1 MNLKKVWKPL
11 LFSAIVLGT
20 VASTTTKTVHAVPYP
35 EKIHKLPVGSKIKL
49 KDYGLSEM
57 PTDIKW
63 GPNTRIVVEKGSQI
77 GTVDQLYTGA
87 GYWGRIN
94 QPPNGTPL
102 YSVNKGDTYRITNI
116 GTLKDGTKI
125 DLLLTIDLSSNNNTG
140 GLHGIAFAN
149 GDTVG
154 GGTKQFDGTITHLVT
169 SSNFVREYVNYVKA
183 GTNEKIEA
191 NTFTL
196 WNDIDVRQGINELQ
210 STNGAFLFPQSDLD
224 VDGMVVYAPW
234 DDDVDGNTSFRGA
247 YMGLGRGSGFVLEYA
262 YPYGGGKNSSGVY
275 LPNAMGFRYD
285 LLGRLNNPPITIE
298 KDPPAPNAPVKTV
311 TDGGR
316 DVNGQTTKPDKHW
329 VFDVAQELP
338 AMPDKDVHYSSWE
351 LVDEI
356 PRTADILGVKM
367 IDEQGNDV
375 ASKFNISVSGQKVT
389 ATAKSSSLAD
399 PNFYQHTY
407 HMKIDTIVNIN
418 DQNKTAS
425 QLRTD
430 NVAKSTIDGHKK
442 DSNHV
447 IVTPD
452 FTDPKIKK
460 SVAKEGEN
468 WVNDE
473 KLDYHH
479 QTYNYKI
486 DFTLSDHA
494 DYTSIVVTD
503 HLEDIQTFSGAK
515 VLNAQGED
523 VTAEWEFTGFPKEGA
538 NKDGAMATA
547 DITVKAKN
555 PAKYTRIGGTYS
567 ILLTDVT
574 LKGAGAYDEAFYVK
588 NGKEVVPNRAK
599 LDWLDKTPDPNEPN
613 HLDSNQTTVTPPN
626 PVDVKI
632 HKEVSVDNRRTYG
645 EHKHLPS
652 HDAKYHWKTTFNLSK
667 LMNYDELIL
676 TDHFADVQAPNLD
689 IAKMV
694 RIDQAGKDITH
705 KFDINTTAK
714 ENVTEIVAKCKP
726 EFVNDFDDIRND
738 TETELHM
745 TIDDVSLKGVSAISE
760 KKYIKEGIETIP
772 NTAQIVVNPLIKEGF
787 HQDNLFYQNKTSNE
801 AKVDIEKPTKIDV
814 HKKVTV
820 DGGKNWVDVANLP
833 NHDGNYTWKTEFT
846 LPKYN
851 NFEQLVLTDHF
862 ADVQFPNLN
871 IEKMI
876 SIMQNGVDIAN
887 KFNFSTRTNGN
898 NVDVIAT
905 VKPEHANDFD
915 DITEDRFAKLE
926 MIIKDVNLKHV
937 KPETEKKYISNGQE
951 TIPNQSTI
959 SVNPHLDFEQ
969 FKQSKDSNI
978 AKVNIQR
985 PTDGSIHKQVSIDK
999 GKKWVDVAD
1008 LPNHDGEFT
1017 WKTEFTLPK
1026 FNNFEQFVLTER
1038 FADVQMPN
1046 LDMDKMFSI
1055 TQNEEDI
1062 THKFNVTKVEDT
1074 AKHTVNIIATVK
1086 QEFVDDFD
1094 DIREDKYAKVYM
1106 TIKDIHLKHVKA
1118 ETEKPFIHEGIETIP
1133 NQTNMTINPHLD
1145 FEQFKR
1151 NKDSNISKVNIKK
1164 PTAVKIH
1171 KQVSIDGGKTWGE
1184 IKDLPNHDGNY
1195 TWKTDFQLPKFNNF
1209 EQLILTDHFADV
1221 QFPNLDISKMVS
1233 VLQNGRDITSKF
1245 SFSTKVNGDN
1255 VDVIATL
1262 NPELADEFDDI
1273 QTDEEAHL
1281 EMIIKDVN
1289 LKKVKAKTEEK
1300 YINERDIE
1308 VIPNQTNIKVNPHL
1322 SFDQF
1327 KQNKDS
1333 NISKVNIKKPTELK
1347 IHKQVSIDG
1356 GKTWGDVKDLPNHD
1370 GNYTWKTDFQLPKFN
1385 NFEQLILTDHFA
1397 DVQFPNLNIEK
1408 MVTILQ
1414 NGRDI
1419 TAKFNFSTRA
1429 NGNNVDVIATLKPE
1443 LADEFDDIQ
1452 TDAEAHLEMIIRD
1465 VNLKK
1470 VKAKTEEKYINAQNV
1485 EVIPNQTNASVNPHL
1500 DFNQFKQNEDSN
1512 ISKVNIIKPTAP
1524 TVGNPND
1531 KTDKG
1536 KQVSIDGG
1544 KTWGDFKDLPK
1555 HDTVYDWKSTFSPSK
1570 YFNFDGAGSL
1580 TLMDTFENL
1589 QSIGGVKASTMTD
1602 EQLAGLVSK
1611 NIIELKDKSGKVVS
1625 DKFNWTIEKSSN
1637 KIQSIIKASVKAEN
1651 ADDFDD
1657 LGGVNKGDLQLLTLY
1672 IHQAT
1677 VRGATG
1683 HEEINYLGKDNR
1695 IEIPNK
1701 SGLNEDSGI
1710 KHFTG
1715 KIETNTPKVRLP
1727 MVEPAI
1733 EKYVEA
1739 DGDDSGQN
1747 HAIDQN
1753 AEQNMIMDKALERA
1767 QRVLE
1772 EVQKLSNIPEDV
1784 QKAMDKLVETVA
1796 EVSSTADDITKATEK
1811 LEERVNKALEKKNDK
1826 SEPVTLAE
1834 AQEFA
1839 QDVLKQ
1845 VESLP
1850 VPYSSD
1856 VEKAKKALVDA
1867 LAESTENKKEEVV
1880 AQNIQQLAEY
1890 LKKIVEKE
1898 KAKQPTEDTTTSTSV
1913 EGHSTSTRHQ

>member
-1 MNLKKVWKPL
+1 MMKFKKFIKPL
-11 LFSAIVLGT
+11 LFSSLILGT
-20 VASTTTKTVHAVPYP
+20 ISCANFSSNKVDALSDTSMWKKVTRKQKFKLDELGLTQYP
-35 EKIHKLPVGSKIKL
+35 IPINWNSDSKLIVERGRDLGETNYDYWYGQNRPPQGTHDYSIDVG
-49 KDYGLSEM
+49 D
-57 PTDIKW
+57 
-63 GPNTRIVVEKGSQI
+63 R
-77 GTVDQLYTGA
+77 
-87 GYWGRIN
+87 
-94 QPPNGTPL
+94 
-102 YSVNKGDTYRITNI
+102 YRITNA
-116 GTLKDGTKI
+116 GTTKDGTKLDVI
-125 DLLLTIDLSSNNNTG
+125 IEILDRKLNSNGVTPS
-140 GLHGIAFAN
+140 ITFAN
-149 GDTVG
+149 SDLVG
-154 GGTKQFDGTITHLVT
+154 NGNDLFKGAIVQLVAGC
-169 SSNFVREYVNYVKA
+169 NWVDQQIKFVKS
-183 GTNEKIEA
+183 GTNELKEIA
-191 NTFTL
+191 TYAVWT
-196 WNDIDVRQGINELQ
+196 DIDVWQGIDEKQ
-210 STNGAFLFPQSDLD
+210 SNKGAFYFDASDLKTFGTD
-224 VDGMVVYAPW
+224 VYANW
-234 DDDVDGNTSFRGA
+234 GEDIDGKSTLKGSYVGIGEQSQFFLRFQAPYRHADNVGRITSFGDGYRLDV
-247 YMGLGRGSGFVLEYA
+247 LGR
-262 YPYGGGKNSSGVY
+262 PT
-275 LPNAMGFRYD
+275 
-285 LLGRLNNPPITIE
+285 NPPVEIV

-425 QLRTD
+425 QLHTD

-523 VTAEWEFTGFPKEGA
+523 VTEEWEFAGFPKAGA

-632 HKEVSVDNRRTYG
+632 HKEVSVDDRRTYG

-760 KKYIKEGIETIP
+760 KKYIKDGVETIP

-787 HQDNLFYQNKTSNE
+787 HQDNFFYQNKTSNE
-801 AKVDIEKPTKIDV
+801 AKVDIEKPTKIDL

-820 DGGKNWVDVANLP
+820 DGGKNWVDVANLS

-985 PTDGSIHKQVSIDK
+985 PTDGSVHKQVSIDK

-1017 WKTEFTLPK
+1017 WKTEFILPK

-1164 PTAVKIH
+1164 PTPVKIH
-1171 KQVSIDGGKTWGE
+1171 KQVSVDGGKTWGE

-1327 KQNKDS
+1327 KQAKDS
-1333 NISKVNIKKPTELK
+1333 NISKVNIIRPTDPTVGNPK
-1347 IHKQVSIDG
+1347 DKNDRRKQVSIDG
-1356 GKTWGDVKDLPNHD
+1356 GKTW
-1370 GNYTWKTDFQLPKFN
+1370 
-1385 NFEQLILTDHFA
+1385 
-1397 DVQFPNLNIEK
+1397 
-1408 MVTILQ
+1408 
-1414 NGRDI
+1414 
-1419 TAKFNFSTRA
+1419 S
-1429 NGNNVDVIATLKPE
+1429 
-1443 LADEFDDIQ
+1443 
-1452 TDAEAHLEMIIRD
+1452 
-1465 VNLKK
+1465 
-1470 VKAKTEEKYINAQNV
+1470 
-1485 EVIPNQTNASVNPHL
+1485 
-1500 DFNQFKQNEDSN
+1500 
-1512 ISKVNIIKPTAP
+1512 
-1524 TVGNPND
+1524 
-1531 KTDKG
+1531 
-1536 KQVSIDGG
+1536 
-1544 KTWGDFKDLPK
+1544 DFKDLAK
-1555 HDTVYDWKSTFSPSK
+1555 HDSLYDWKSTFNPSK
-1570 YFNFDGAGSL
+1570 YFNFDGRGSL
-1580 TLMDTFENL
+1580 TLTDTFEHL
-1589 QSIGGVKASTMTD
+1589 QTIGEVKVATMTN
-1602 EQLAGLVSK
+1602 EQLNDLVDKDLVEIQDRAG
-1611 NIIELKDKSGKVVS
+1611 NRIS
-1625 DKFNWTIEKSSN
+1625 DKFTFTVEPFN
-1637 KIQSIIKASVKAEN
+1637 KLAVTIKASVKAEF
-1651 ADDFDD
+1651 ADEFDD
-1657 LGGVNKGDLQLLTLY
+1657 LGGVNQGDLQTIVLY
-1672 IHQAT
+1672 IRQAT

-1683 HEEINYLGKDNR
+1683 HEEIHYLDADNR
-1695 IEIPNK
+1695 VYIPNVAGIK
-1701 SGLNEDSGI
+1701 EDSGI

-1715 KIETNTPKVRLP
+1715 KVKTNVAKVRLP

-1753 AEQNMIMDKALERA
+1753 AEQNMMMDKALERA

-1772 EVQKLSNIPEDV
+1772 EVQKLSNISEDV

-1826 SEPVTLAE
+1826 SEPVTLTE

-1850 VPYSSD
+1850 VPYSTD
-1856 VEKAKKALVDA
+1856 VEKAKKSLVDA

-1898 KAKQPTEDTTTSTSV
+1898 KAKQPTEETTTSTSF
-1913 EGHSTSTRHQ
+1913 EGHSTSTRDR

>member
-1 MNLKKVWKPL
+1 MNFKKVWKPL
-11 LFSAIVLGT
+11 LFSAVVLGT
-20 VASTTTKTVHAVPYP
+20 VASSTAKTVHAVPYP
-35 EKIHKLPVGSKIKL
+35 EKIHNVPVGTKISL
-49 KDYGLSEM
+49 NDYGITEY
-57 PTDIKW
+57 PTTFKW
-63 GPNTRIVVEKGSQI
+63 GPNTRLVVEKGSQI

-116 GTLKDGTKI
+116 ATLKDGTSI
-125 DLLLTIDLSSNNNTG
+125 DLLLTIDVSGNNNTG
-140 GLHGIAFAN
+140 GLHGIAFVN
-149 GDTVG
+149 GNQVG
-154 GGTKQFDGTITHLVT
+154 GGSKKLEGTITHLVT
-169 SSNFVREYVNYVKA
+169 SSNFVREYVNFVKS
-183 GTNEKIEA
+183 GTNEKVEA
-191 NTFTL
+191 TTFAY
-196 WNDIDVRQGINELQ
+196 WNDIDVRQGINEHQ
-210 STNGAFLFPQSDLD
+210 STEAAFIFPNSDLD
-224 VDGMVVYAPW
+224 RDGMVIYAPW
-234 DDDVDGNTSFRGA
+234 DDDVDGNTTVRGS

-262 YPYGGGKNSSGVY
+262 YPYTGGKNSSGVY

-285 LLGRLNNPPITIE
+285 LLGKINNPPITIR

-351 LVDEI
+351 LIDEI

-523 VTAEWEFTGFPKEGA
+523 VTAEWEITGFPKEGA

-632 HKEVSVDNRRTYG
+632 YKEVSVDNRRTYG

-926 MIIKDVNLKHV
+926 MIIQDVNLKHV

-985 PTDGSIHKQVSIDK
+985 PTDGSVHKQVSIDK

-1017 WKTEFTLPK
+1017 WKTEFILPK

-1164 PTAVKIH
+1164 PTPVKIH
-1171 KQVSIDGGKTWGE
+1171 KQVSIDGGKSWGE

-1327 KQNKDS
+1327 KQVKDS
-1333 NISKVNIKKPTELK
+1333 NISKVNIIRPT
-1347 IHKQVSIDG
+1347 D
-1356 GKTWGDVKDLPNHD
+1356 
-1370 GNYTWKTDFQLPKFN
+1370 
-1385 NFEQLILTDHFA
+1385 
-1397 DVQFPNLNIEK
+1397 
-1408 MVTILQ
+1408 
-1414 NGRDI
+1414 
-1419 TAKFNFSTRA
+1419 
-1429 NGNNVDVIATLKPE
+1429 
-1443 LADEFDDIQ
+1443 
-1452 TDAEAHLEMIIRD
+1452 
-1465 VNLKK
+1465 
-1470 VKAKTEEKYINAQNV
+1470 
-1485 EVIPNQTNASVNPHL
+1485 
-1500 DFNQFKQNEDSN
+1500 
-1512 ISKVNIIKPTAP
+1512 P
-1524 TVGNPND
+1524 TVGNPKDKND
-1531 KTDKG
+1531 RG

-1544 KTWGDFKDLPK
+1544 KTWSDFKDLAK
-1555 HDTVYDWKSTFSPSK
+1555 HDSLYDWKSTFNPSK
-1570 YFNFDGAGSL
+1570 YFNFDGRGSL
-1580 TLMDTFENL
+1580 TLTDTFEHL
-1589 QSIGGVKASTMTD
+1589 QTIGEVKVATMTN
-1602 EQLAGLVSK
+1602 EQLNDLVDKDLVEIQDRAG
-1611 NIIELKDKSGKVVS
+1611 NRIS
-1625 DKFNWTIEKSSN
+1625 DKFTFTVEPFN
-1637 KIQSIIKASVKAEN
+1637 KLAVTIKASVKAEF
-1651 ADDFDD
+1651 ADEFDD
-1657 LGGVNKGDLQLLTLY
+1657 LGGVNQGNLQTIVLY
-1672 IHQAT
+1672 IRQAT

-1683 HEEINYLGKDNR
+1683 HEEIHYLDADNR
-1695 IEIPNK
+1695 IYIPNVAGIK
-1701 SGLNEDSGI
+1701 EDSGI

-1715 KIETNTPKVRLP
+1715 KEKTNVAKVRLP
-1727 MVEPAI
+1727 MVTPAI

-1753 AEQNMIMDKALERA
+1753 AEQNMMMDKALERA

-1850 VPYSSD
+1850 VPYSTD

-1913 EGHSTSTRHQ
+1913 EGHSTSTRDR

>member
-523 VTAEWEFTGFPKEGA
+523 VTEEWEFTGFPKEGA

-632 HKEVSVDNRRTYG
+632 HKEVSVDDRRTYG

-726 EFVNDFDDIRND
+726 EFINDFDDIRND

-1164 PTAVKIH
+1164 PTPVKIH

-1281 EMIIKDVN
+1281 EMVIKDVN

-1327 KQNKDS
+1327 KQAKDS
-1333 NISKVNIKKPTELK
+1333 NISKVNIIRPT
-1347 IHKQVSIDG
+1347 D
-1356 GKTWGDVKDLPNHD
+1356 
-1370 GNYTWKTDFQLPKFN
+1370 
-1385 NFEQLILTDHFA
+1385 
-1397 DVQFPNLNIEK
+1397 
-1408 MVTILQ
+1408 
-1414 NGRDI
+1414 
-1419 TAKFNFSTRA
+1419 
-1429 NGNNVDVIATLKPE
+1429 
-1443 LADEFDDIQ
+1443 
-1452 TDAEAHLEMIIRD
+1452 
-1465 VNLKK
+1465 
-1470 VKAKTEEKYINAQNV
+1470 
-1485 EVIPNQTNASVNPHL
+1485 
-1500 DFNQFKQNEDSN
+1500 
-1512 ISKVNIIKPTAP
+1512 P
-1524 TVGNPND
+1524 TVGNPKDKND
-1531 KTDKG
+1531 RG

-1544 KTWGDFKDLPK
+1544 KTWSDFKDLAK
-1555 HDTVYDWKSTFSPSK
+1555 HDSLYDWKSTFNPSK
-1570 YFNFDGAGSL
+1570 YFNFDGHGSL
-1580 TLMDTFENL
+1580 TLTDTFEHL
-1589 QSIGGVKASTMTD
+1589 QTIGEVKVATMTN
-1602 EQLAGLVSK
+1602 EQLNDLVDKDLVEIQDRAG
-1611 NIIELKDKSGKVVS
+1611 NRIS
-1625 DKFNWTIEKSSN
+1625 DKFTFTVEPFN
-1637 KIQSIIKASVKAEN
+1637 KLAVTIKASVKAEF
-1651 ADDFDD
+1651 ADEFDD
-1657 LGGVNKGDLQLLTLY
+1657 LGGVNQGDLQTIVLY
-1672 IHQAT
+1672 IRQAT

-1683 HEEINYLGKDNR
+1683 HEEIHYLDADNR
-1695 IEIPNK
+1695 VYIPNVAGIK
-1701 SGLNEDSGI
+1701 EDSGI

-1715 KIETNTPKVRLP
+1715 KVKTNVAKVRLP

-1753 AEQNMIMDKALERA
+1753 AEQNMMMDKALERA

-1772 EVQKLSNIPEDV
+1772 EVQKLSNISEDV

-1826 SEPVTLAE
+1826 SEPVTLTE

-1850 VPYSSD
+1850 VPYSTD
-1856 VEKAKKALVDA
+1856 VEKAKKSLVDA

-1898 KAKQPTEDTTTSTSV
+1898 KAKQPTEETTTSTSV
-1913 EGHSTSTRHQ
+1913 EGHSTSTRDR

>member
-11 LFSAIVLGT
+11 LFSAVVFGT
-20 VASTTTKTVHAVPYP
+20 VASTPTKTVHAVPFP
-35 EKIHKLPVGSKIKL
+35 EKIHTVQVGTKISL
-49 KDYGLSEM
+49 NDYGITEY
-57 PTDIKW
+57 PTTFRW
-63 GPNTRIVVEKGSQI
+63 GPNTRVVVEKGSQI

-102 YSVNKGDTYRITNI
+102 YSVNKGDTYRITNVA
-116 GTLKDGTKI
+116 TLKDGTSI
-125 DLLLTIDLSSNNNTG
+125 DLLLKIDLSSNNNTG

-149 GDTVG
+149 GDNVGVG
-154 GGTKQFDGTITHLVT
+154 GKVLKGTITHLVT
-169 SSNFVREYVNYVKA
+169 SSDFVREYVNFVKS
-183 GTNEKIEA
+183 GTNEKVEA
-191 NTFTL
+191 TTFAY

-210 STNGAFLFPQSDLD
+210 STNGAFLFPNSDLD
-224 VDGMVVYAPW
+224 VHGMVVYAPW
-234 DDDVDGNTSFRGA
+234 DDDVDGNAGVRGS
-247 YMGLGRGSGFVLEYA
+247 YMGLGYGSGFALEYA
-262 YPYGGGKNSSGVY
+262 YPYRGGKNATGVY

-285 LLGRLNNPPITIE
+285 LLGQLSNPPITIR

-523 VTAEWEFTGFPKEGA
+523 VTEEWEFAGFPKAGA

-547 DITVKAKN
+547 DITAKAKN

-632 HKEVSVDNRRTYG
+632 HKEVSVDDRRTYG

-887 KFNFSTRTNGN
+887 KFNFSTRTSGN

-985 PTDGSIHKQVSIDK
+985 PTDGSVHKQVSIDK

-1017 WKTEFTLPK
+1017 WKTEFILPK

-1164 PTAVKIH
+1164 PTPVKIH

-1327 KQNKDS
+1327 KQAKDS
-1333 NISKVNIKKPTELK
+1333 NISKVNIIRPT
-1347 IHKQVSIDG
+1347 D
-1356 GKTWGDVKDLPNHD
+1356 
-1370 GNYTWKTDFQLPKFN
+1370 
-1385 NFEQLILTDHFA
+1385 
-1397 DVQFPNLNIEK
+1397 
-1408 MVTILQ
+1408 
-1414 NGRDI
+1414 
-1419 TAKFNFSTRA
+1419 
-1429 NGNNVDVIATLKPE
+1429 
-1443 LADEFDDIQ
+1443 
-1452 TDAEAHLEMIIRD
+1452 
-1465 VNLKK
+1465 
-1470 VKAKTEEKYINAQNV
+1470 
-1485 EVIPNQTNASVNPHL
+1485 
-1500 DFNQFKQNEDSN
+1500 
-1512 ISKVNIIKPTAP
+1512 P
-1524 TVGNPND
+1524 TVGNPKDKND
-1531 KTDKG
+1531 RG

-1544 KTWGDFKDLPK
+1544 KTWSDFKDLAK
-1555 HDTVYDWKSTFSPSK
+1555 HDSLYDWKSTFNPSK
-1570 YFNFDGAGSL
+1570 YFNFDGRGSL
-1580 TLMDTFENL
+1580 TLTDTFEHL
-1589 QSIGGVKASTMTD
+1589 QTIGEVKVATMTN
-1602 EQLAGLVSK
+1602 EQLNDLVDKDLVEIQDRAG
-1611 NIIELKDKSGKVVS
+1611 NRIS
-1625 DKFNWTIEKSSN
+1625 DKFTFTVEPFN
-1637 KIQSIIKASVKAEN
+1637 KLAVTIKASVKAEF
-1651 ADDFDD
+1651 ADEFDD
-1657 LGGVNKGDLQLLTLY
+1657 LGGVNQGDLQTIVLY
-1672 IHQAT
+1672 IRQAT
-1677 VRGATG
+1677 IRGATG
-1683 HEEINYLGKDNR
+1683 HEEIHYLDADNR
-1695 IEIPNK
+1695 VYIPNVAGIK
-1701 SGLNEDSGI
+1701 EDSGI

-1715 KIETNTPKVRLP
+1715 KEKTNVAKVRLP
-1727 MVEPAI
+1727 MVTPAI

-1753 AEQNMIMDKALERA
+1753 AEQNMMMDKALERA

-1796 EVSSTADDITKATEK
+1796 EVSSTAEDINKATEK

-1826 SEPVTLAE
+1826 SEPVTLTE

-1839 QDVLKQ
+1839 QNVLKQ

-1850 VPYSSD
+1850 VPYSTD

-1898 KAKQPTEDTTTSTSV
+1898 KAKQPSEETTTSTSV

>member
-1 MNLKKVWKPL
+1 MNFKKVWKPL

-35 EKIHKLPVGSKIKL
+35 EKIHNVPVGTKISL
-49 KDYGLSEM
+49 NDYGITEY
-57 PTDIKW
+57 PTTFKW
-63 GPNTRIVVEKGSQI
+63 GPNTRLVVEKGSQI

-116 GTLKDGTKI
+116 ATLKDGTSI
-125 DLLLTIDLSSNNNTG
+125 DLLLTIDVSGNNNTG
-140 GLHGIAFAN
+140 GLHGIAFVN
-149 GDTVG
+149 GNQVG
-154 GGTKQFDGTITHLVT
+154 GGSKKLEGTITHLVT
-169 SSNFVREYVNYVKA
+169 SSNFVREYVNFVKS
-183 GTNEKIEA
+183 GTNEKVEA
-191 NTFTL
+191 TTFAY
-196 WNDIDVRQGINELQ
+196 WNDIDVRQGINEHQ
-210 STNGAFLFPQSDLD
+210 STEAAFIFPNSDLD
-224 VDGMVVYAPW
+224 RDGMVIYAPW
-234 DDDVDGNTSFRGA
+234 DDDVDGNTTVRGS

-262 YPYGGGKNSSGVY
+262 YPYTGGKNSSGVY

-285 LLGRLNNPPITIE
+285 LLGKINNAPITIR
-298 KDPPAPNAPVKTV
+298 KDPPAPNGPVKTV

-523 VTAEWEFTGFPKEGA
+523 VTEEWEFAGFPKAGA

-985 PTDGSIHKQVSIDK
+985 PTDGSVHKQVSIDK

-1017 WKTEFTLPK
+1017 WKTEFILPK

-1118 ETEKPFIHEGIETIP
+1118 ETEQPFIHEGIETIP

-1164 PTAVKIH
+1164 PTPVKIH

-1327 KQNKDS
+1327 KQAKDS
-1333 NISKVNIKKPTELK
+1333 NISKVNIIRPT
-1347 IHKQVSIDG
+1347 D
-1356 GKTWGDVKDLPNHD
+1356 
-1370 GNYTWKTDFQLPKFN
+1370 
-1385 NFEQLILTDHFA
+1385 
-1397 DVQFPNLNIEK
+1397 
-1408 MVTILQ
+1408 
-1414 NGRDI
+1414 
-1419 TAKFNFSTRA
+1419 
-1429 NGNNVDVIATLKPE
+1429 
-1443 LADEFDDIQ
+1443 
-1452 TDAEAHLEMIIRD
+1452 
-1465 VNLKK
+1465 
-1470 VKAKTEEKYINAQNV
+1470 
-1485 EVIPNQTNASVNPHL
+1485 
-1500 DFNQFKQNEDSN
+1500 
-1512 ISKVNIIKPTAP
+1512 P
-1524 TVGNPND
+1524 TVGNPKDKND
-1531 KTDKG
+1531 RG

-1544 KTWGDFKDLPK
+1544 KTWSDFKDLAK
-1555 HDTVYDWKSTFSPSK
+1555 HDSLYDWKSTFNPSK
-1570 YFNFDGAGSL
+1570 YFNFDGRGSL
-1580 TLMDTFENL
+1580 TLTDTFEHL
-1589 QSIGGVKASTMTD
+1589 QTIGEVKVATMTN
-1602 EQLAGLVSK
+1602 EQLNDLVDKDLVEIQDRAG
-1611 NIIELKDKSGKVVS
+1611 NRIS
-1625 DKFNWTIEKSSN
+1625 DKFTFTVEPFN
-1637 KIQSIIKASVKAEN
+1637 KLAVTIKASVKAEF
-1651 ADDFDD
+1651 ADEFDD
-1657 LGGVNKGDLQLLTLY
+1657 LGGVNHGDLQTIVLY
-1672 IHQAT
+1672 IRQAT

-1683 HEEINYLGKDNR
+1683 HEEIHYLDADNR
-1695 IEIPNK
+1695 IYIPNVAGIK
-1701 SGLNEDSGI
+1701 EDSGI

-1715 KIETNTPKVRLP
+1715 KVKTNVAKVRLP

-1753 AEQNMIMDKALERA
+1753 AEQNMMMDKALERA

-1772 EVQKLSNIPEDV
+1772 EVQKLSNISEDV

-1826 SEPVTLAE
+1826 SEPVTLTE

-1850 VPYSSD
+1850 VPYSTD
-1856 VEKAKKALVDA
+1856 VEKAKKSLVDA

-1898 KAKQPTEDTTTSTSV
+1898 KAKQPTEETTTSTSF
-1913 EGHSTSTRHQ
+1913 EGHSTSTRDR

>member
-1 MNLKKVWKPL
+1 MMKFKKFIKPL
-11 LFSAIVLGT
+11 LFSSLILGT
-20 VASTTTKTVHAVPYP
+20 ISCANFSSNKVDALSDTSMWKKVTRKQKFKLDELGLTQYP
-35 EKIHKLPVGSKIKL
+35 IPINWNSDSRLIVERGRDLGETNYDYWYGQNRPPQGTHDYSIDVG
-49 KDYGLSEM
+49 D
-57 PTDIKW
+57 
-63 GPNTRIVVEKGSQI
+63 R
-77 GTVDQLYTGA
+77 
-87 GYWGRIN
+87 
-94 QPPNGTPL
+94 
-102 YSVNKGDTYRITNI
+102 YRITNA
-116 GTLKDGTKI
+116 GTTKDGTKLDVI
-125 DLLLTIDLSSNNNTG
+125 IEILDRKLNSNGVTPS
-140 GLHGIAFAN
+140 ITFAN
-149 GDTVG
+149 SDLVG
-154 GGTKQFDGTITHLVT
+154 NGNDLFKGAIVQLVAGC
-169 SSNFVREYVNYVKA
+169 NWVDQQIKFVKS
-183 GTNEKIEA
+183 GTNELKEIA
-191 NTFTL
+191 TYAVWT
-196 WNDIDVRQGINELQ
+196 DIDVWQGIDEKQ
-210 STNGAFLFPQSDLD
+210 SNKGAFYFDASDLKTFGTD
-224 VDGMVVYAPW
+224 VYANW
-234 DDDVDGNTSFRGA
+234 GEDIDGKSTLKGSYVGIGEQSQFFLRFQAPYRHADNVGRITSFGDGYRLDV
-247 YMGLGRGSGFVLEYA
+247 LGR
-262 YPYGGGKNSSGVY
+262 PT
-275 LPNAMGFRYD
+275 
-285 LLGRLNNPPITIE
+285 NPPVEIV

-523 VTAEWEFTGFPKEGA
+523 VTEEWEFAGFPKAGA

-652 HDAKYHWKTTFNLSK
+652 HDAKYHWKTTFHLSK
-667 LMNYDELIL
+667 MMNYDELIL

-726 EFVNDFDDIRND
+726 EFINDFDDIRND

-871 IEKMI
+871 I
-876 SIMQNGVDIAN
+876 
-887 KFNFSTRTNGN
+887 
-898 NVDVIAT
+898 
-905 VKPEHANDFD
+905 
-915 DITEDRFAKLE
+915 
-926 MIIKDVNLKHV
+926 
-937 KPETEKKYISNGQE
+937 
-951 TIPNQSTI
+951 
-959 SVNPHLDFEQ
+959 
-969 FKQSKDSNI
+969 
-978 AKVNIQR
+978 
-985 PTDGSIHKQVSIDK
+985 
-999 GKKWVDVAD
+999 
-1008 LPNHDGEFT
+1008 
-1017 WKTEFTLPK
+1017 
-1026 FNNFEQFVLTER
+1026 
-1038 FADVQMPN
+1038 
-1046 LDMDKMFSI
+1046 
-1055 TQNEEDI
+1055 
-1062 THKFNVTKVEDT
+1062 
-1074 AKHTVNIIATVK
+1074 
-1086 QEFVDDFD
+1086 
-1094 DIREDKYAKVYM
+1094 
-1106 TIKDIHLKHVKA
+1106 
-1118 ETEKPFIHEGIETIP
+1118 
-1133 NQTNMTINPHLD
+1133 
-1145 FEQFKR
+1145 
-1151 NKDSNISKVNIKK
+1151 
-1164 PTAVKIH
+1164 
-1171 KQVSIDGGKTWGE
+1171 
-1184 IKDLPNHDGNY
+1184 
-1195 TWKTDFQLPKFNNF
+1195 
-1209 EQLILTDHFADV
+1209 
-1221 QFPNLDISKMVS
+1221 SKMVS
-1233 VLQNGRDITSKF
+1233 VVQNGRDITSKF

-1289 LKKVKAKTEEK
+1289 LKKVKAKAEEK

-1327 KQNKDS
+1327 KQAKDS
-1333 NISKVNIKKPTELK
+1333 NISKVNIIRPT
-1347 IHKQVSIDG
+1347 D
-1356 GKTWGDVKDLPNHD
+1356 
-1370 GNYTWKTDFQLPKFN
+1370 
-1385 NFEQLILTDHFA
+1385 
-1397 DVQFPNLNIEK
+1397 
-1408 MVTILQ
+1408 
-1414 NGRDI
+1414 
-1419 TAKFNFSTRA
+1419 
-1429 NGNNVDVIATLKPE
+1429 
-1443 LADEFDDIQ
+1443 
-1452 TDAEAHLEMIIRD
+1452 
-1465 VNLKK
+1465 
-1470 VKAKTEEKYINAQNV
+1470 
-1485 EVIPNQTNASVNPHL
+1485 
-1500 DFNQFKQNEDSN
+1500 
-1512 ISKVNIIKPTAP
+1512 P
-1524 TVGNPND
+1524 TVGNPKDKND
-1531 KTDKG
+1531 RG

-1544 KTWGDFKDLPK
+1544 KTWSDFKDLAK
-1555 HDTVYDWKSTFSPSK
+1555 HDSLYDWKSTFNPSK
-1570 YFNFDGAGSL
+1570 YFNFDGHGSL
-1580 TLMDTFENL
+1580 TLTDTFEHL
-1589 QSIGGVKASTMTD
+1589 QTIGEVKVATMTN
-1602 EQLAGLVSK
+1602 EQLNDLVDKDLVEIQDRAG
-1611 NIIELKDKSGKVVS
+1611 NRIS
-1625 DKFNWTIEKSSN
+1625 DKFTFTVEPFN
-1637 KIQSIIKASVKAEN
+1637 KLAVTIKASVKAEF
-1651 ADDFDD
+1651 ADEFDD
-1657 LGGVNKGDLQLLTLY
+1657 LGGVNQGDLQTIVLY
-1672 IHQAT
+1672 IRQAT

-1683 HEEINYLGKDNR
+1683 HEEIHYLDADNR
-1695 IEIPNK
+1695 VYIPNVAGIK
-1701 SGLNEDSGI
+1701 EDSGI

-1715 KIETNTPKVRLP
+1715 KVKTNVAKVRLP

-1772 EVQKLSNIPEDV
+1772 EVQKLSNISEDV

-1826 SEPVTLAE
+1826 SEPVTLTE

-1850 VPYSSD
+1850 VPYSTD

-1898 KAKQPTEDTTTSTSV
+1898 KAKQPTEETTTSTSV
-1913 EGHSTSTRHQ
+1913 EGHSTSIRYR

>member
-1 MNLKKVWKPL
+1 MKFKKFIKPL
-11 LFSAIVLGT
+11 LFSSLILGT
-20 VASTTTKTVHAVPYP
+20 ISCANFSSNKVDALSDTSMWKKVTRKQKFKLDELGLTQYP
-35 EKIHKLPVGSKIKL
+35 IPINWNSDSKLIVERGRDLGETNYDYWYGQNRPPQGTHDYSIDVG
-49 KDYGLSEM
+49 D
-57 PTDIKW
+57 
-63 GPNTRIVVEKGSQI
+63 R
-77 GTVDQLYTGA
+77 
-87 GYWGRIN
+87 
-94 QPPNGTPL
+94 
-102 YSVNKGDTYRITNI
+102 YRITNA
-116 GTLKDGTKI
+116 GTTKDGTKLDVI
-125 DLLLTIDLSSNNNTG
+125 IEILDRKLNSNGVTPS
-140 GLHGIAFAN
+140 ITFAN
-149 GDTVG
+149 SDLVG
-154 GGTKQFDGTITHLVT
+154 NGNDLFKGAIVQLVAGC
-169 SSNFVREYVNYVKA
+169 NWVDQQIKFVKS
-183 GTNEKIEA
+183 GTNELKEIA
-191 NTFTL
+191 TYAVWT
-196 WNDIDVRQGINELQ
+196 DIDVWQGIDEKQ
-210 STNGAFLFPQSDLD
+210 SNKGAFYFDASDLKTFGTD
-224 VDGMVVYAPW
+224 VYANW
-234 DDDVDGNTSFRGA
+234 GEDIDGKSTLKGSYVGIGEQSQFFLRFQAPYRHADNVGRITSFGDGYRLDV
-247 YMGLGRGSGFVLEYA
+247 LGR
-262 YPYGGGKNSSGVY
+262 PT
-275 LPNAMGFRYD
+275 
-285 LLGRLNNPPITIE
+285 NPPVEIV

-523 VTAEWEFTGFPKEGA
+523 VTEEWEFAGFPKAGA

-547 DITVKAKN
+547 DITAKAKN

-632 HKEVSVDNRRTYG
+632 HKEVSVDDRRTYG

-726 EFVNDFDDIRND
+726 EFINDFDDIRND

-787 HQDNLFYQNKTSNE
+787 HQDNFFYQNKTSNE

-820 DGGKNWVDVANLP
+820 DGGKNWVDIANLP

-851 NFEQLVLTDHF
+851 NFEQLILTDQF

-887 KFNFSTRTNGN
+887 KFNFSTRTSGD

-985 PTDGSIHKQVSIDK
+985 PTDGSVHKQVSIDK

-1118 ETEKPFIHEGIETIP
+1118 ETEKPFVHEGIETIP
-1133 NQTNMTINPHLD
+1133 NQTNITINPHLD

-1233 VLQNGRDITSKF
+1233 ILQNGRDITSKF

-1327 KQNKDS
+1327 KQTKDS
-1333 NISKVNIKKPTELK
+1333 NISKVNIIRPT
-1347 IHKQVSIDG
+1347 D
-1356 GKTWGDVKDLPNHD
+1356 
-1370 GNYTWKTDFQLPKFN
+1370 
-1385 NFEQLILTDHFA
+1385 
-1397 DVQFPNLNIEK
+1397 
-1408 MVTILQ
+1408 
-1414 NGRDI
+1414 
-1419 TAKFNFSTRA
+1419 
-1429 NGNNVDVIATLKPE
+1429 
-1443 LADEFDDIQ
+1443 
-1452 TDAEAHLEMIIRD
+1452 
-1465 VNLKK
+1465 
-1470 VKAKTEEKYINAQNV
+1470 
-1485 EVIPNQTNASVNPHL
+1485 
-1500 DFNQFKQNEDSN
+1500 
-1512 ISKVNIIKPTAP
+1512 P
-1524 TVGNPND
+1524 TVGNPKD
-1531 KTDKG
+1531 KNNRG

-1544 KTWGDFKDLPK
+1544 KTWSDFKDLAK
-1555 HDTVYDWKSTFSPSK
+1555 HDSLYDWKSTFNPSK
-1570 YFNFDGAGSL
+1570 YFNFDGHGSL
-1580 TLMDTFENL
+1580 TLTDTFEHL
-1589 QSIGGVKASTMTD
+1589 QTIGEVKVATMTN
-1602 EQLAGLVSK
+1602 EQLNDLVDKDLVEIQDRAG
-1611 NIIELKDKSGKVVS
+1611 NRIS
-1625 DKFNWTIEKSSN
+1625 DKFTFTVEPFN
-1637 KIQSIIKASVKAEN
+1637 KLAVTIKASVKAEF
-1651 ADDFDD
+1651 ADEFDD
-1657 LGGVNKGDLQLLTLY
+1657 LGGVNQGDLQTIVLY
-1672 IHQAT
+1672 IRQAT

-1683 HEEINYLGKDNR
+1683 HEEIHYLDADNR
-1695 IEIPNK
+1695 VYIPNVAGIK
-1701 SGLNEDSGI
+1701 EDSGI

-1715 KIETNTPKVRLP
+1715 KEKTNVAKVRLP
-1727 MVEPAI
+1727 MVTPAI

-1753 AEQNMIMDKALERA
+1753 AEQNMMMDKALERA

-1784 QKAMDKLVETVA
+1784 QKAMDKLVEIVA

-1890 LKKIVEKE
+1890 LEKIVEKE

-1913 EGHSTSTRHQ
+1913 EGHSTSTRDR

>member
-523 VTAEWEFTGFPKEGA
+523 VTEEWEFAGFPKAGA

-652 HDAKYHWKTTFNLSK
+652 HDAKYHWKTTFHLSK
-667 LMNYDELIL
+667 MMNYDELIL

-726 EFVNDFDDIRND
+726 EFINDFDDIRND

-862 ADVQFPNLN
+862 ADVQFLNLN

-985 PTDGSIHKQVSIDK
+985 PTDGSVHKQVSIDK

-1017 WKTEFTLPK
+1017 WKTEFILPK

-1164 PTAVKIH
+1164 PTPVKIY
-1171 KQVSIDGGKTWGE
+1171 KQVSVDGGKTWGE

-1327 KQNKDS
+1327 KQAKDS
-1333 NISKVNIKKPTELK
+1333 NISKVNIIRPT
-1347 IHKQVSIDG
+1347 D
-1356 GKTWGDVKDLPNHD
+1356 
-1370 GNYTWKTDFQLPKFN
+1370 
-1385 NFEQLILTDHFA
+1385 
-1397 DVQFPNLNIEK
+1397 
-1408 MVTILQ
+1408 
-1414 NGRDI
+1414 
-1419 TAKFNFSTRA
+1419 
-1429 NGNNVDVIATLKPE
+1429 
-1443 LADEFDDIQ
+1443 
-1452 TDAEAHLEMIIRD
+1452 
-1465 VNLKK
+1465 
-1470 VKAKTEEKYINAQNV
+1470 
-1485 EVIPNQTNASVNPHL
+1485 
-1500 DFNQFKQNEDSN
+1500 
-1512 ISKVNIIKPTAP
+1512 P
-1524 TVGNPND
+1524 TVGNPKDKND
-1531 KTDKG
+1531 RG

-1544 KTWGDFKDLPK
+1544 KTWSDFKDLAK
-1555 HDTVYDWKSTFSPSK
+1555 HDSLYDWKSTFNPSK
-1570 YFNFDGAGSL
+1570 YFNFDGRGSL
-1580 TLMDTFENL
+1580 TLTDTFEHL
-1589 QSIGGVKASTMTD
+1589 QTIGEVKVATMTN
-1602 EQLAGLVSK
+1602 EQLNDLVDKDLVEIQDRAG
-1611 NIIELKDKSGKVVS
+1611 NRIS
-1625 DKFNWTIEKSSN
+1625 DKFTFTVEPFN
-1637 KIQSIIKASVKAEN
+1637 KLAITIKASVKAEF
-1651 ADDFDD
+1651 ADEFDD
-1657 LGGVNKGDLQLLTLY
+1657 LGGVNQGDLQTLVLY
-1672 IHQAT
+1672 IRQAT

-1683 HEEINYLGKDNR
+1683 HEEIHYLDADNR
-1695 IEIPNK
+1695 VYIPNIAGIK
-1701 SGLNEDSGI
+1701 EDSGI

-1715 KIETNTPKVRLP
+1715 KVKTNVAKVRLP

-1796 EVSSTADDITKATEK
+1796 EVSSTAEDINKATEK

-1826 SEPVTLAE
+1826 SEPVTLTE

-1839 QDVLKQ
+1839 QNVLKQ

-1850 VPYSSD
+1850 VPYSTD

>member
-1 MNLKKVWKPL
+1 M
-11 LFSAIVLGT
+11 
-20 VASTTTKTVHAVPYP
+20 
-35 EKIHKLPVGSKIKL
+35 
-49 KDYGLSEM
+49 
-57 PTDIKW
+57 
-63 GPNTRIVVEKGSQI
+63 
-77 GTVDQLYTGA
+77 
-87 GYWGRIN
+87 
-94 QPPNGTPL
+94 
-102 YSVNKGDTYRITNI
+102 
-116 GTLKDGTKI
+116 
-125 DLLLTIDLSSNNNTG
+125 
-140 GLHGIAFAN
+140 
-149 GDTVG
+149 
-154 GGTKQFDGTITHLVT
+154 
-169 SSNFVREYVNYVKA
+169 
-183 GTNEKIEA
+183 
-191 NTFTL
+191 
-196 WNDIDVRQGINELQ
+196 
-210 STNGAFLFPQSDLD
+210 
-224 VDGMVVYAPW
+224 
-234 DDDVDGNTSFRGA
+234 
-247 YMGLGRGSGFVLEYA
+247 
-262 YPYGGGKNSSGVY
+262 
-275 LPNAMGFRYD
+275 
-285 LLGRLNNPPITIE
+285 
-298 KDPPAPNAPVKTV
+298 
-311 TDGGR
+311 
-316 DVNGQTTKPDKHW
+316 
-329 VFDVAQELP
+329 
-338 AMPDKDVHYSSWE
+338 
-351 LVDEI
+351 
-356 PRTADILGVKM
+356 
-367 IDEQGNDV
+367 
-375 ASKFNISVSGQKVT
+375 
-389 ATAKSSSLAD
+389 
-399 PNFYQHTY
+399 
-407 HMKIDTIVNIN
+407 
-418 DQNKTAS
+418 
-425 QLRTD
+425 
-430 NVAKSTIDGHKK
+430 
-442 DSNHV
+442 
-447 IVTPD
+447 
-452 FTDPKIKK
+452 
-460 SVAKEGEN
+460 
-468 WVNDE
+468 
-473 KLDYHH
+473 
-479 QTYNYKI
+479 
-486 DFTLSDHA
+486 
-494 DYTSIVVTD
+494 
-503 HLEDIQTFSGAK
+503 
-515 VLNAQGED
+515 
-523 VTAEWEFTGFPKEGA
+523 
-538 NKDGAMATA
+538 
-547 DITVKAKN
+547 
-555 PAKYTRIGGTYS
+555 
-567 ILLTDVT
+567 
-574 LKGAGAYDEAFYVK
+574 
-588 NGKEVVPNRAK
+588 
-599 LDWLDKTPDPNEPN
+599 
-613 HLDSNQTTVTPPN
+613 
-626 PVDVKI
+626 
-632 HKEVSVDNRRTYG
+632 
-645 EHKHLPS
+645 
-652 HDAKYHWKTTFNLSK
+652 
-667 LMNYDELIL
+667 
-676 TDHFADVQAPNLD
+676 
-689 IAKMV
+689 
-694 RIDQAGKDITH
+694 
-705 KFDINTTAK
+705 
-714 ENVTEIVAKCKP
+714 
-726 EFVNDFDDIRND
+726 
-738 TETELHM
+738 
-745 TIDDVSLKGVSAISE
+745 
-760 KKYIKEGIETIP
+760 
-772 NTAQIVVNPLIKEGF
+772 
-787 HQDNLFYQNKTSNE
+787 
-801 AKVDIEKPTKIDV
+801 

-985 PTDGSIHKQVSIDK
+985 PTDGSVHKQVSIDK

-1017 WKTEFTLPK
+1017 WKTEFILPK

-1118 ETEKPFIHEGIETIP
+1118 ETEQPFIHEGIETIP

-1164 PTAVKIH
+1164 PTPVKIH

-1273 QTDEEAHL
+1273 QTDEDAHL

-1327 KQNKDS
+1327 KQAKDS
-1333 NISKVNIKKPTELK
+1333 NISKVNIIRPT
-1347 IHKQVSIDG
+1347 D
-1356 GKTWGDVKDLPNHD
+1356 
-1370 GNYTWKTDFQLPKFN
+1370 
-1385 NFEQLILTDHFA
+1385 
-1397 DVQFPNLNIEK
+1397 
-1408 MVTILQ
+1408 
-1414 NGRDI
+1414 
-1419 TAKFNFSTRA
+1419 
-1429 NGNNVDVIATLKPE
+1429 
-1443 LADEFDDIQ
+1443 
-1452 TDAEAHLEMIIRD
+1452 
-1465 VNLKK
+1465 
-1470 VKAKTEEKYINAQNV
+1470 
-1485 EVIPNQTNASVNPHL
+1485 
-1500 DFNQFKQNEDSN
+1500 
-1512 ISKVNIIKPTAP
+1512 P
-1524 TVGNPND
+1524 TVGNPKDKND
-1531 KTDKG
+1531 RG

-1544 KTWGDFKDLPK
+1544 KTWSDFKALAK
-1555 HDTVYDWKSTFSPSK
+1555 HDSLYDWKSTFNPSK
-1570 YFNFDGAGSL
+1570 YFNFDGRGSL
-1580 TLMDTFENL
+1580 TLTDTFEHL
-1589 QSIGGVKASTMTD
+1589 QTIGEVKVATMTN
-1602 EQLAGLVSK
+1602 EQLNDLVDKDLVEIQDRAG
-1611 NIIELKDKSGKVVS
+1611 NRIS
-1625 DKFNWTIEKSSN
+1625 DKFTFTVEPFN
-1637 KIQSIIKASVKAEN
+1637 KLAVTIKASVKAEF
-1651 ADDFDD
+1651 ADEFDD
-1657 LGGVNKGDLQLLTLY
+1657 LGGVNQGDLQTIVLY
-1672 IHQAT
+1672 IRQAT

-1683 HEEINYLGKDNR
+1683 HEEIHYLDADNR
-1695 IEIPNK
+1695 VYIPNVAGIK
-1701 SGLNEDSGI
+1701 EDSGI

-1715 KIETNTPKVRLP
+1715 KAKTNVAKVRLP
-1727 MVEPAI
+1727 MVTPAI

-1753 AEQNMIMDKALERA
+1753 AEQNMMMDKALERA

-1796 EVSSTADDITKATEK
+1796 EVSSTEEDINKATEK

-1826 SEPVTLAE
+1826 SEPVTLTE

-1850 VPYSSD
+1850 VPYSTD
-1856 VEKAKKALVDA
+1856 VEKAKKTLVDT

-1898 KAKQPTEDTTTSTSV
+1898 KAKQPTEETTTSTSV
-1913 EGHSTSTRHQ
+1913 EGHSTSTRDR

>member
-1 MNLKKVWKPL
+1 MMKFKKFIKPL
-11 LFSAIVLGT
+11 LFSSLILGT
-20 VASTTTKTVHAVPYP
+20 ISCANFSSNKVDALSDTSMWKKVTRKQKFKLDELGLTQYP
-35 EKIHKLPVGSKIKL
+35 IPINWNSDSKLIVERGRDLGETNYDYWYGQNRPPQGTHDYSIDVG
-49 KDYGLSEM
+49 D
-57 PTDIKW
+57 
-63 GPNTRIVVEKGSQI
+63 R
-77 GTVDQLYTGA
+77 
-87 GYWGRIN
+87 
-94 QPPNGTPL
+94 
-102 YSVNKGDTYRITNI
+102 YRITNA
-116 GTLKDGTKI
+116 GTTKDGTKLDVI
-125 DLLLTIDLSSNNNTG
+125 IEILDRKLNSNGVTPS
-140 GLHGIAFAN
+140 ITFAN
-149 GDTVG
+149 SDLVG
-154 GGTKQFDGTITHLVT
+154 NGNDLFKGAIVQLVAGC
-169 SSNFVREYVNYVKA
+169 NWVDQQIKFVKS
-183 GTNEKIEA
+183 GTNELKEIA
-191 NTFTL
+191 TYAVWT
-196 WNDIDVRQGINELQ
+196 DIDVWQGIDEKQ
-210 STNGAFLFPQSDLD
+210 SNKGAFYFDASDLKTFGTD
-224 VDGMVVYAPW
+224 VYANW
-234 DDDVDGNTSFRGA
+234 GEDIDGKSTLKGSYVGIGEQSQFFLRFQAPYRHADNVGRITSFGDGYRLDV
-247 YMGLGRGSGFVLEYA
+247 LGR
-262 YPYGGGKNSSGVY
+262 PT
-275 LPNAMGFRYD
+275 
-285 LLGRLNNPPITIE
+285 NPPVEIV

-523 VTAEWEFTGFPKEGA
+523 VTEEWEFAGFPKAGA

-694 RIDQAGKDITH
+694 RIDQAGKDITY

-820 DGGKNWVDVANLP
+820 DGEKNWVDVANLP

-887 KFNFSTRTNGN
+887 KFNFSTRTSGN

-985 PTDGSIHKQVSIDK
+985 PTDGSVHKQVSIDK

-1017 WKTEFTLPK
+1017 WKTEFILPK

-1074 AKHTVNIIATVK
+1074 AKHAVNIIATVK

-1094 DIREDKYAKVYM
+1094 DIREDKYVKVYM

-1164 PTAVKIH
+1164 PTPVKIH

-1327 KQNKDS
+1327 KQAKDS
-1333 NISKVNIKKPTELK
+1333 NISKVNIIRPT
-1347 IHKQVSIDG
+1347 D
-1356 GKTWGDVKDLPNHD
+1356 
-1370 GNYTWKTDFQLPKFN
+1370 
-1385 NFEQLILTDHFA
+1385 
-1397 DVQFPNLNIEK
+1397 
-1408 MVTILQ
+1408 
-1414 NGRDI
+1414 
-1419 TAKFNFSTRA
+1419 
-1429 NGNNVDVIATLKPE
+1429 
-1443 LADEFDDIQ
+1443 
-1452 TDAEAHLEMIIRD
+1452 
-1465 VNLKK
+1465 
-1470 VKAKTEEKYINAQNV
+1470 
-1485 EVIPNQTNASVNPHL
+1485 
-1500 DFNQFKQNEDSN
+1500 
-1512 ISKVNIIKPTAP
+1512 P
-1524 TVGNPND
+1524 TVGNPKDKND
-1531 KTDKG
+1531 RG

-1544 KTWGDFKDLPK
+1544 KTWSDFKDLAK
-1555 HDTVYDWKSTFSPSK
+1555 HDSLYDWKSIFNPSK
-1570 YFNFDGAGSL
+1570 YFNFDGRGSL
-1580 TLMDTFENL
+1580 TLTDTFEHL
-1589 QSIGGVKASTMTD
+1589 QTIGEVKVATMTN
-1602 EQLAGLVSK
+1602 EQLNDLVDKDLVEIQDRAG
-1611 NIIELKDKSGKVVS
+1611 NRIS
-1625 DKFNWTIEKSSN
+1625 DKFTFTVEPFN
-1637 KIQSIIKASVKAEN
+1637 KLAITIKASVKAEF
-1651 ADDFDD
+1651 ADEFDD
-1657 LGGVNKGDLQLLTLY
+1657 LGGVNQGDLQTIVLY
-1672 IHQAT
+1672 IRQAT

-1683 HEEINYLGKDNR
+1683 HEEIHYLDADNR
-1695 IEIPNK
+1695 VYIPNIAGIK
-1701 SGLNEDSGI
+1701 EDSGI

-1715 KIETNTPKVRLP
+1715 KEKTNVAKVRLP

-1747 HAIDQN
+1747 YAIDQN

>member
-1 MNLKKVWKPL
+1 MMKFKKFIKPL
-11 LFSAIVLGT
+11 LFSSLILGT
-20 VASTTTKTVHAVPYP
+20 ISCANFSSNKVDALSDTSMWKKVTRKQKFKLGELGLTQYP
-35 EKIHKLPVGSKIKL
+35 IPINWNSDSRLIVERGRDLGETNYDYWYGQNRPPQGTHDYSIDVG
-49 KDYGLSEM
+49 D
-57 PTDIKW
+57 
-63 GPNTRIVVEKGSQI
+63 R
-77 GTVDQLYTGA
+77 
-87 GYWGRIN
+87 
-94 QPPNGTPL
+94 
-102 YSVNKGDTYRITNI
+102 YRITNA
-116 GTLKDGTKI
+116 GTTKDGTKLDVI
-125 DLLLTIDLSSNNNTG
+125 IEILDRKLNSNGVTPS
-140 GLHGIAFAN
+140 ITFAN
-149 GDTVG
+149 SDLVG
-154 GGTKQFDGTITHLVT
+154 NGNDLFKGAIVQLVAGC
-169 SSNFVREYVNYVKA
+169 NWVDQQIKFVKS
-183 GTNEKIEA
+183 GTNELKEIA
-191 NTFTL
+191 TYAVWT
-196 WNDIDVRQGINELQ
+196 DIDVWQGIDEKQ
-210 STNGAFLFPQSDLD
+210 SNKGAFYFEASDLKTFGTD
-224 VDGMVVYAPW
+224 VYANW
-234 DDDVDGNTSFRGA
+234 GEDIDGKSTLKGSYVGIGEQSQFFLRFQAPYRHADNVGRITSFGDGYRLDV
-247 YMGLGRGSGFVLEYA
+247 LGR
-262 YPYGGGKNSSGVY
+262 PT
-275 LPNAMGFRYD
+275 
-285 LLGRLNNPPITIE
+285 NPPVEIV

-523 VTAEWEFTGFPKEGA
+523 VTEEWEFAGFPKAGA

-745 TIDDVSLKGVSAISE
+745 TIDDVSLRGISAISE
-760 KKYIKEGIETIP
+760 KKYIKDGVETIP

-787 HQDNLFYQNKTSNE
+787 HQENFFYQNKTSNE

-887 KFNFSTRTNGN
+887 KFNFSTRTSGD

-985 PTDGSIHKQVSIDK
+985 PTDGSVHKQVSIDK
-999 GKKWVDVAD
+999 EKKWVDVAD

-1017 WKTEFTLPK
+1017 WKTEFILPK

-1106 TIKDIHLKHVKA
+1106 TIKDIHLKNVKA

-1164 PTAVKIH
+1164 PTPVKIH
-1171 KQVSIDGGKTWGE
+1171 KQVSVDGGKTWGE

-1327 KQNKDS
+1327 KQAKDS
-1333 NISKVNIKKPTELK
+1333 NISKVNIIRPT
-1347 IHKQVSIDG
+1347 D
-1356 GKTWGDVKDLPNHD
+1356 
-1370 GNYTWKTDFQLPKFN
+1370 
-1385 NFEQLILTDHFA
+1385 
-1397 DVQFPNLNIEK
+1397 
-1408 MVTILQ
+1408 
-1414 NGRDI
+1414 
-1419 TAKFNFSTRA
+1419 
-1429 NGNNVDVIATLKPE
+1429 
-1443 LADEFDDIQ
+1443 
-1452 TDAEAHLEMIIRD
+1452 
-1465 VNLKK
+1465 
-1470 VKAKTEEKYINAQNV
+1470 
-1485 EVIPNQTNASVNPHL
+1485 
-1500 DFNQFKQNEDSN
+1500 
-1512 ISKVNIIKPTAP
+1512 P
-1524 TVGNPND
+1524 TVGNPKDKND
-1531 KTDKG
+1531 RG

-1544 KTWGDFKDLPK
+1544 KTWSDFKDLAK
-1555 HDTVYDWKSTFSPSK
+1555 HDSLYDWKSTFNPSK
-1570 YFNFDGAGSL
+1570 YFNFDGHGSL
-1580 TLMDTFENL
+1580 TLTDTFEHL
-1589 QSIGGVKASTMTD
+1589 QTIGEVKVATMTN
-1602 EQLAGLVSK
+1602 EQLNDLVDKDLVEIQDRAG
-1611 NIIELKDKSGKVVS
+1611 NRIS
-1625 DKFNWTIEKSSN
+1625 DKFTFTVEPFN
-1637 KIQSIIKASVKAEN
+1637 KLAVTIKASVKAEF
-1651 ADDFDD
+1651 ADEFDD
-1657 LGGVNKGDLQLLTLY
+1657 LGGVNQGDLQTIVLY
-1672 IHQAT
+1672 IRQAT

-1683 HEEINYLGKDNR
+1683 HEEIHYLDADNR
-1695 IEIPNK
+1695 IYIPNVAGIK
-1701 SGLNEDSGI
+1701 EDSGI

-1715 KIETNTPKVRLP
+1715 KEKTNVAKVRLP
-1727 MVEPAI
+1727 MVTPAI

-1753 AEQNMIMDKALERA
+1753 AEQNMMMDKALERA

>member
-1 MNLKKVWKPL
+1 MNFKKVWKPL

-35 EKIHKLPVGSKIKL
+35 EKIHNVPVGTKISL
-49 KDYGLSEM
+49 NDYGITEY
-57 PTDIKW
+57 PTTFKW
-63 GPNTRIVVEKGSQI
+63 GPNTRLVVEKGSQI

-116 GTLKDGTKI
+116 ATLKDGTSI
-125 DLLLTIDLSSNNNTG
+125 DLLLTIDVSGNNNTG
-140 GLHGIAFAN
+140 GLHGIAFVN
-149 GDTVG
+149 GNQVG
-154 GGTKQFDGTITHLVT
+154 GGSKKLEGTITHLVT
-169 SSNFVREYVNYVKA
+169 SSNFVREYVNFVKS
-183 GTNEKIEA
+183 GTNEKVEA
-191 NTFTL
+191 TTFAY
-196 WNDIDVRQGINELQ
+196 WNDIDVRQGINEHQ
-210 STNGAFLFPQSDLD
+210 STEAAFIFPNSDLD
-224 VDGMVVYAPW
+224 RDGMVIYAPW
-234 DDDVDGNTSFRGA
+234 DDDVDGNTTVRGS

-262 YPYGGGKNSSGVY
+262 YPYTGGKNSSGVY

-285 LLGRLNNPPITIE
+285 LLGKINNAPITIR
-298 KDPPAPNAPVKTV
+298 KDPPAPNGPVKTV

-494 DYTSIVVTD
+494 DYSSIVVTD

-523 VTAEWEFTGFPKEGA
+523 VTEEWEFAGFPKAGA

-547 DITVKAKN
+547 DITAKAKN

-599 LDWLDKTPDPNEPN
+599 LDWLDTTPDPNEPN

-632 HKEVSVDNRRTYG
+632 HKEVSIDDRRTYG

-820 DGGKNWVDVANLP
+820 DGGKKWVDVANLP

-985 PTDGSIHKQVSIDK
+985 PTDGSVHKQVSIDK
-999 GKKWVDVAD
+999 AKKWVDVAD

-1017 WKTEFTLPK
+1017 WKTEFILPK

-1164 PTAVKIH
+1164 PTPVKIH

-1281 EMIIKDVN
+1281 EMVIKDVN

-1327 KQNKDS
+1327 KQAKDS
-1333 NISKVNIKKPTELK
+1333 NISKVNIIRPT
-1347 IHKQVSIDG
+1347 D
-1356 GKTWGDVKDLPNHD
+1356 
-1370 GNYTWKTDFQLPKFN
+1370 
-1385 NFEQLILTDHFA
+1385 
-1397 DVQFPNLNIEK
+1397 
-1408 MVTILQ
+1408 
-1414 NGRDI
+1414 
-1419 TAKFNFSTRA
+1419 
-1429 NGNNVDVIATLKPE
+1429 
-1443 LADEFDDIQ
+1443 
-1452 TDAEAHLEMIIRD
+1452 
-1465 VNLKK
+1465 
-1470 VKAKTEEKYINAQNV
+1470 
-1485 EVIPNQTNASVNPHL
+1485 
-1500 DFNQFKQNEDSN
+1500 
-1512 ISKVNIIKPTAP
+1512 P
-1524 TVGNPND
+1524 TVGNPKDKND
-1531 KTDKG
+1531 RG

-1544 KTWGDFKDLPK
+1544 KTWSDFKDLAK
-1555 HDTVYDWKSTFSPSK
+1555 HDSLYDWKSTFNPSK
-1570 YFNFDGAGSL
+1570 YFNFDGHGSL
-1580 TLMDTFENL
+1580 TLTDTFEHL
-1589 QSIGGVKASTMTD
+1589 QTIGEVKVATMTN
-1602 EQLAGLVSK
+1602 EQLNDLVDKDLVEIQDRAG
-1611 NIIELKDKSGKVVS
+1611 NRIS
-1625 DKFNWTIEKSSN
+1625 DKFTFTVEPFN
-1637 KIQSIIKASVKAEN
+1637 KLAVTIKASVKAEF
-1651 ADDFDD
+1651 ADEFDD
-1657 LGGVNKGDLQLLTLY
+1657 LGGVNQGDLQTIVLY
-1672 IHQAT
+1672 IRQAT
-1677 VRGATG
+1677 VLGATG
-1683 HEEINYLGKDNR
+1683 HEEIHYLDADNR
-1695 IEIPNK
+1695 VYIPNVAGIK
-1701 SGLNEDSGI
+1701 EDSGI

-1715 KIETNTPKVRLP
+1715 KVKTNVAKVRLP

-1796 EVSSTADDITKATEK
+1796 EVSSTAEDINKAIEK

-1826 SEPVTLAE
+1826 SEPVTLTE

-1850 VPYSSD
+1850 VPYSTD
-1856 VEKAKKALVDA
+1856 VEKAKKTLVDA

-1898 KAKQPTEDTTTSTSV
+1898 KAKQPSEETTTSTSV
-1913 EGHSTSTRHQ
+1913 EGHSTSTRDR

>member
-1 MNLKKVWKPL
+1 MNFKKVWKPL

-35 EKIHKLPVGSKIKL
+35 EKIHNVPVGTKISL
-49 KDYGLSEM
+49 NDYGITEY
-57 PTDIKW
+57 PTTFKW
-63 GPNTRIVVEKGSQI
+63 GPNTRLVVEKGSQI

-116 GTLKDGTKI
+116 ATLKDGTSI
-125 DLLLTIDLSSNNNTG
+125 DLLLTIDVSGNNNTG
-140 GLHGIAFAN
+140 GLHGIAFVN
-149 GDTVG
+149 GNQVG
-154 GGTKQFDGTITHLVT
+154 GGSKKLEGTITHLVT
-169 SSNFVREYVNYVKA
+169 SSNFVREYVNFVKS
-183 GTNEKIEA
+183 GTNEKVEA
-191 NTFTL
+191 TTFAY
-196 WNDIDVRQGINELQ
+196 WNDIDVRQGINEHQ
-210 STNGAFLFPQSDLD
+210 STEAAFIFPNSDLD
-224 VDGMVVYAPW
+224 RDGMVIYAPW
-234 DDDVDGNTSFRGA
+234 DDDVDGNTTVRGS

-262 YPYGGGKNSSGVY
+262 YPYTGGKNSSGVY

-285 LLGRLNNPPITIE
+285 LLGKINNAPITIR
-298 KDPPAPNAPVKTV
+298 KDPPAPNGPVKTV

-338 AMPDKDVHYSSWE
+338 AMPDNDVHYSSWE

-523 VTAEWEFTGFPKEGA
+523 VTEEWEFAGFPKAGA

-547 DITVKAKN
+547 DITAKAKN

-632 HKEVSVDNRRTYG
+632 YKEVSVDDRRTYG

-915 DITEDRFAKLE
+915 DITENRFAKLE
-926 MIIKDVNLKHV
+926 MIIQDVNLKHV

-985 PTDGSIHKQVSIDK
+985 PTDGSVHKQVSIDK

-1017 WKTEFTLPK
+1017 WKTEFILPK

-1164 PTAVKIH
+1164 PTPVKIH
-1171 KQVSIDGGKTWGE
+1171 KQVSIDGGKSWGE

-1327 KQNKDS
+1327 KQVKDS
-1333 NISKVNIKKPTELK
+1333 NISKVNIIRPT
-1347 IHKQVSIDG
+1347 D
-1356 GKTWGDVKDLPNHD
+1356 
-1370 GNYTWKTDFQLPKFN
+1370 
-1385 NFEQLILTDHFA
+1385 
-1397 DVQFPNLNIEK
+1397 
-1408 MVTILQ
+1408 
-1414 NGRDI
+1414 
-1419 TAKFNFSTRA
+1419 
-1429 NGNNVDVIATLKPE
+1429 
-1443 LADEFDDIQ
+1443 
-1452 TDAEAHLEMIIRD
+1452 
-1465 VNLKK
+1465 
-1470 VKAKTEEKYINAQNV
+1470 
-1485 EVIPNQTNASVNPHL
+1485 
-1500 DFNQFKQNEDSN
+1500 
-1512 ISKVNIIKPTAP
+1512 P
-1524 TVGNPND
+1524 TVGNPKDKND
-1531 KTDKG
+1531 RG

-1544 KTWGDFKDLPK
+1544 KTWSDFKDLAK
-1555 HDTVYDWKSTFSPSK
+1555 HDSLYDWKSTFNPSK
-1570 YFNFDGAGSL
+1570 YFNFDGRGSL
-1580 TLMDTFENL
+1580 TLTDTFEHL
-1589 QSIGGVKASTMTD
+1589 QTIGEVKVATMTN
-1602 EQLAGLVSK
+1602 EQLNDLVDKDLVEIQDRAG
-1611 NIIELKDKSGKVVS
+1611 NRIS
-1625 DKFNWTIEKSSN
+1625 DKFTFTVEPFN
-1637 KIQSIIKASVKAEN
+1637 KLAVTIKASVKAEF
-1651 ADDFDD
+1651 ADEFDD
-1657 LGGVNKGDLQLLTLY
+1657 LGGVNQGDLQTIVLY
-1672 IHQAT
+1672 IRQAT

-1683 HEEINYLGKDNR
+1683 HEEIHYLDADNR
-1695 IEIPNK
+1695 VYIPNVAGIK
-1701 SGLNEDSGI
+1701 EDSGI

-1715 KIETNTPKVRLP
+1715 KVKTNVAKVRLP

-1772 EVQKLSNIPEDV
+1772 EVQKLSNISEDV

-1913 EGHSTSTRHQ
+1913 EGHSTSTRYQ

>member
-574 LKGAGAYDEAFYVK
+574 LKGAGAYDEAFYMK

-1164 PTAVKIH
+1164 PTPVKIH

-1327 KQNKDS
+1327 KQAKDS
-1333 NISKVNIKKPTELK
+1333 NISKVNIIRPT
-1347 IHKQVSIDG
+1347 D
-1356 GKTWGDVKDLPNHD
+1356 
-1370 GNYTWKTDFQLPKFN
+1370 
-1385 NFEQLILTDHFA
+1385 
-1397 DVQFPNLNIEK
+1397 
-1408 MVTILQ
+1408 
-1414 NGRDI
+1414 
-1419 TAKFNFSTRA
+1419 
-1429 NGNNVDVIATLKPE
+1429 
-1443 LADEFDDIQ
+1443 
-1452 TDAEAHLEMIIRD
+1452 
-1465 VNLKK
+1465 
-1470 VKAKTEEKYINAQNV
+1470 
-1485 EVIPNQTNASVNPHL
+1485 
-1500 DFNQFKQNEDSN
+1500 
-1512 ISKVNIIKPTAP
+1512 P
-1524 TVGNPND
+1524 TVGNPKDKND
-1531 KTDKG
+1531 RG

-1544 KTWGDFKDLPK
+1544 KTWSDFKDLAK
-1555 HDTVYDWKSTFSPSK
+1555 HDSLYDWKSTFNPSK
-1570 YFNFDGAGSL
+1570 YFNFDGHGSL
-1580 TLMDTFENL
+1580 TLTDTFEHL
-1589 QSIGGVKASTMTD
+1589 QTIGEVKVATMTN
-1602 EQLAGLVSK
+1602 EQLNDLVDKDLVEIQDRAG
-1611 NIIELKDKSGKVVS
+1611 NRIS
-1625 DKFNWTIEKSSN
+1625 DKFTFTVEPFN
-1637 KIQSIIKASVKAEN
+1637 KLAVTIKASVKAEF
-1651 ADDFDD
+1651 ADEFDD
-1657 LGGVNKGDLQLLTLY
+1657 LGGVNQGDLQTIVLY
-1672 IHQAT
+1672 IRQAT
-1677 VRGATG
+1677 VLGATG
-1683 HEEINYLGKDNR
+1683 HEEIHYLDADNR
-1695 IEIPNK
+1695 VYIPNVAGIK
-1701 SGLNEDSGI
+1701 EDSGI

-1715 KIETNTPKVRLP
+1715 KEKTNVAKVRLP
-1727 MVEPAI
+1727 MVTPAI

-1747 HAIDQN
+1747 YAIDQN

-1796 EVSSTADDITKATEK
+1796 EVSLTADDITKATEK

-1826 SEPVTLAE
+1826 SEPVILTE

-1850 VPYSSD
+1850 VPYSTD

-1898 KAKQPTEDTTTSTSV
+1898 KAKQPSEETTTSTSV
-1913 EGHSTSTRHQ
+1913 EGHSTSTRDR

>member
-1 MNLKKVWKPL
+1 MNFKKVWKPL

-35 EKIHKLPVGSKIKL
+35 EKIHNVPVGTKISL
-49 KDYGLSEM
+49 NDYGITEY
-57 PTDIKW
+57 PTTFKW
-63 GPNTRIVVEKGSQI
+63 GPNTRLVVEKGSQI

-116 GTLKDGTKI
+116 ATLKDGTSI
-125 DLLLTIDLSSNNNTG
+125 DLLLTIDVSGNNNTG
-140 GLHGIAFAN
+140 GLHGIAFVN
-149 GDTVG
+149 GNQVG
-154 GGTKQFDGTITHLVT
+154 GGSKKLEGTITHLVT
-169 SSNFVREYVNYVKA
+169 SSNFVREYVNFVKS
-183 GTNEKIEA
+183 GTNEKVEA
-191 NTFTL
+191 TTFAY
-196 WNDIDVRQGINELQ
+196 WNDIDVRQGINEHQ
-210 STNGAFLFPQSDLD
+210 STEAAFIFPNSDLD
-224 VDGMVVYAPW
+224 RDGMVIYAPW
-234 DDDVDGNTSFRGA
+234 DDDVDGNTTVRGS

-262 YPYGGGKNSSGVY
+262 YPYTGGKNSSGVY

-285 LLGRLNNPPITIE
+285 LLGKINNAPITIR
-298 KDPPAPNAPVKTV
+298 KDPPAPNGPVKTV

-338 AMPDKDVHYSSWE
+338 AMPDNDVHYSSWE

-523 VTAEWEFTGFPKEGA
+523 VTEEWEFAGFPKAGA

-547 DITVKAKN
+547 DITAKAKN

-632 HKEVSVDNRRTYG
+632 YKEVSVDDRRTYG

-915 DITEDRFAKLE
+915 DITENRFAKLE
-926 MIIKDVNLKHV
+926 MIIQDVNLKHV

-985 PTDGSIHKQVSIDK
+985 PTDGSVHKQVSIDK

-1017 WKTEFTLPK
+1017 WKTEFILPK

-1164 PTAVKIH
+1164 PTPVKIH
-1171 KQVSIDGGKTWGE
+1171 KQVSIDGGKSWGE

-1221 QFPNLDISKMVS
+1221 QFPNLDIYKMVS

-1327 KQNKDS
+1327 KQVKDS
-1333 NISKVNIKKPTELK
+1333 NISKVNIIRPT
-1347 IHKQVSIDG
+1347 D
-1356 GKTWGDVKDLPNHD
+1356 
-1370 GNYTWKTDFQLPKFN
+1370 
-1385 NFEQLILTDHFA
+1385 
-1397 DVQFPNLNIEK
+1397 
-1408 MVTILQ
+1408 
-1414 NGRDI
+1414 
-1419 TAKFNFSTRA
+1419 
-1429 NGNNVDVIATLKPE
+1429 
-1443 LADEFDDIQ
+1443 
-1452 TDAEAHLEMIIRD
+1452 
-1465 VNLKK
+1465 
-1470 VKAKTEEKYINAQNV
+1470 
-1485 EVIPNQTNASVNPHL
+1485 
-1500 DFNQFKQNEDSN
+1500 
-1512 ISKVNIIKPTAP
+1512 P
-1524 TVGNPND
+1524 TVGNPKDKND
-1531 KTDKG
+1531 RG

-1544 KTWGDFKDLPK
+1544 KTWSDFKDLAK
-1555 HDTVYDWKSTFSPSK
+1555 HDSLYDWKSTFNPSK
-1570 YFNFDGAGSL
+1570 YFNFDGRGSL
-1580 TLMDTFENL
+1580 TLTDTFEHL
-1589 QSIGGVKASTMTD
+1589 QTIGEVKVATMTN
-1602 EQLAGLVSK
+1602 EQLNDLVDKDLVEIQDRAG
-1611 NIIELKDKSGKVVS
+1611 NRIS
-1625 DKFNWTIEKSSN
+1625 DKFTFTVEPFN
-1637 KIQSIIKASVKAEN
+1637 KLAVTIKASVKAEF
-1651 ADDFDD
+1651 ADEFDD
-1657 LGGVNKGDLQLLTLY
+1657 LGGVNQGDLQTIVLY
-1672 IHQAT
+1672 IRQAT

-1683 HEEINYLGKDNR
+1683 HEEIHYLDADNR
-1695 IEIPNK
+1695 VYIPNVAGIK
-1701 SGLNEDSGI
+1701 EDSGI

-1715 KIETNTPKVRLP
+1715 KVKTNVAKVRLP

-1772 EVQKLSNIPEDV
+1772 EVQKLSNISEDV

-1913 EGHSTSTRHQ
+1913 EGHSTSTRYQ

>member
-1 MNLKKVWKPL
+1 MKFKKFIKPL
-11 LFSAIVLGT
+11 LFSSLILGT
-20 VASTTTKTVHAVPYP
+20 ISCANFSSNKVDALSDTSMWKKVTRKQKFKLDELGLTQYP
-35 EKIHKLPVGSKIKL
+35 IPINWNSDSKLIVERGRDLGETNYDYWYGQNRPPQGTHDYSIDVG
-49 KDYGLSEM
+49 D
-57 PTDIKW
+57 
-63 GPNTRIVVEKGSQI
+63 R
-77 GTVDQLYTGA
+77 
-87 GYWGRIN
+87 
-94 QPPNGTPL
+94 
-102 YSVNKGDTYRITNI
+102 YRITNA
-116 GTLKDGTKI
+116 GTTKDGTKLDVI
-125 DLLLTIDLSSNNNTG
+125 IEILDRKLNSNGVTPS
-140 GLHGIAFAN
+140 ITFAN
-149 GDTVG
+149 SDLVG
-154 GGTKQFDGTITHLVT
+154 NGNDLFKGAIVQLVAGC
-169 SSNFVREYVNYVKA
+169 NWVDQQIKFVKS
-183 GTNEKIEA
+183 GTNELKEIA
-191 NTFTL
+191 TYAVWT
-196 WNDIDVRQGINELQ
+196 DIDVWQGIDEKQ
-210 STNGAFLFPQSDLD
+210 SNKGAFYFDASDLKTFGTD
-224 VDGMVVYAPW
+224 VYANW
-234 DDDVDGNTSFRGA
+234 GEDIDGKSTLKGSYVGIGEQSQFFLRFQAPYRHADNVGRITSFGDGYRLDV
-247 YMGLGRGSGFVLEYA
+247 LGR
-262 YPYGGGKNSSGVY
+262 PT
-275 LPNAMGFRYD
+275 
-285 LLGRLNNPPITIE
+285 NPPVEIV

-523 VTAEWEFTGFPKEGA
+523 VTEEWEFAGFPKAGA

-694 RIDQAGKDITH
+694 RIDQAGKDITY

-820 DGGKNWVDVANLP
+820 DGEKNWVDVANLP

-851 NFEQLVLTDHF
+851 NFEQLV
-862 ADVQFPNLN
+862 
-871 IEKMI
+871 
-876 SIMQNGVDIAN
+876 
-887 KFNFSTRTNGN
+887 
-898 NVDVIAT
+898 
-905 VKPEHANDFD
+905 
-915 DITEDRFAKLE
+915 
-926 MIIKDVNLKHV
+926 
-937 KPETEKKYISNGQE
+937 
-951 TIPNQSTI
+951 
-959 SVNPHLDFEQ
+959 
-969 FKQSKDSNI
+969 
-978 AKVNIQR
+978 
-985 PTDGSIHKQVSIDK
+985 
-999 GKKWVDVAD
+999 
-1008 LPNHDGEFT
+1008 
-1017 WKTEFTLPK
+1017 
-1026 FNNFEQFVLTER
+1026 
-1038 FADVQMPN
+1038 
-1046 LDMDKMFSI
+1046 
-1055 TQNEEDI
+1055 
-1062 THKFNVTKVEDT
+1062 
-1074 AKHTVNIIATVK
+1074 
-1086 QEFVDDFD
+1086 
-1094 DIREDKYAKVYM
+1094 
-1106 TIKDIHLKHVKA
+1106 
-1118 ETEKPFIHEGIETIP
+1118 
-1133 NQTNMTINPHLD
+1133 
-1145 FEQFKR
+1145 
-1151 NKDSNISKVNIKK
+1151 
-1164 PTAVKIH
+1164 
-1171 KQVSIDGGKTWGE
+1171 
-1184 IKDLPNHDGNY
+1184 
-1195 TWKTDFQLPKFNNF
+1195 
-1209 EQLILTDHFADV
+1209 LTDHFADV

-1327 KQNKDS
+1327 KQ
-1333 NISKVNIKKPTELK
+1333 
-1347 IHKQVSIDG
+1347 
-1356 GKTWGDVKDLPNHD
+1356 
-1370 GNYTWKTDFQLPKFN
+1370 
-1385 NFEQLILTDHFA
+1385 
-1397 DVQFPNLNIEK
+1397 
-1408 MVTILQ
+1408 
-1414 NGRDI
+1414 
-1419 TAKFNFSTRA
+1419 AK
-1429 NGNNVDVIATLKPE
+1429 
-1443 LADEFDDIQ
+1443 
-1452 TDAEAHLEMIIRD
+1452 
-1465 VNLKK
+1465 
-1470 VKAKTEEKYINAQNV
+1470 
-1485 EVIPNQTNASVNPHL
+1485 
-1500 DFNQFKQNEDSN
+1500 DSN

-1531 KTDKG
+1531 KTDRG

-1701 SGLNEDSGI
+1701 SGLSEDSGI

-1826 SEPVTLAE
+1826 SEPVTLTE

>member
-1 MNLKKVWKPL
+1 MMKFKKFIKPL
-11 LFSAIVLGT
+11 LFSSLILGT
-20 VASTTTKTVHAVPYP
+20 ISCANFSSNKVDALSDTSMWKKVTRKQKFKLDELGLTQYP
-35 EKIHKLPVGSKIKL
+35 IPINWNSDSKLIVERGRDLGETNYDYWYGQNRPPQGTHDYSIDVG
-49 KDYGLSEM
+49 D
-57 PTDIKW
+57 
-63 GPNTRIVVEKGSQI
+63 R
-77 GTVDQLYTGA
+77 
-87 GYWGRIN
+87 
-94 QPPNGTPL
+94 
-102 YSVNKGDTYRITNI
+102 YRITNA
-116 GTLKDGTKI
+116 GTTKDGTKLDVI
-125 DLLLTIDLSSNNNTG
+125 IEILDRKLNSNGVTPS
-140 GLHGIAFAN
+140 ITFAN
-149 GDTVG
+149 SDLVG
-154 GGTKQFDGTITHLVT
+154 NGNDLFKGAIVQLVAGC
-169 SSNFVREYVNYVKA
+169 NWVDQQIKFVKS
-183 GTNEKIEA
+183 GTNELKEIA
-191 NTFTL
+191 TYAVWT
-196 WNDIDVRQGINELQ
+196 DIDVWQGIDEKQ
-210 STNGAFLFPQSDLD
+210 SNKGAFYFDASDLKTFGTD
-224 VDGMVVYAPW
+224 VYANW
-234 DDDVDGNTSFRGA
+234 GEDIDGKSTLKGSYVGIGEQSQFFLRFQAPYRHADNVGRITSFGDGYRLDV
-247 YMGLGRGSGFVLEYA
+247 LGR
-262 YPYGGGKNSSGVY
+262 PT
-275 LPNAMGFRYD
+275 
-285 LLGRLNNPPITIE
+285 NPPVEIV

-425 QLRTD
+425 QLHTD

-523 VTAEWEFTGFPKEGA
+523 VTEEWEFAGFPKAGA

-632 HKEVSVDNRRTYG
+632 HKEVSVDDRRTYG

-760 KKYIKEGIETIP
+760 KKYIKDGVETIP

-787 HQDNLFYQNKTSNE
+787 HQDNFFYQNKTSNE
-801 AKVDIEKPTKIDV
+801 AKVDIEKPTKIDL

-820 DGGKNWVDVANLP
+820 DGGKNWVDVANLS

-985 PTDGSIHKQVSIDK
+985 PTDGSVHKQVSIDK

-1017 WKTEFTLPK
+1017 WKTEFILPK

-1055 TQNEEDI
+1055 TQNGEDI

-1151 NKDSNISKVNIKK
+1151 NKDSNISKVNIKE
-1164 PTAVKIH
+1164 PTPVKIH

-1327 KQNKDS
+1327 KQAKDS
-1333 NISKVNIKKPTELK
+1333 NISKVNIIRPT
-1347 IHKQVSIDG
+1347 D
-1356 GKTWGDVKDLPNHD
+1356 
-1370 GNYTWKTDFQLPKFN
+1370 
-1385 NFEQLILTDHFA
+1385 
-1397 DVQFPNLNIEK
+1397 
-1408 MVTILQ
+1408 
-1414 NGRDI
+1414 
-1419 TAKFNFSTRA
+1419 
-1429 NGNNVDVIATLKPE
+1429 
-1443 LADEFDDIQ
+1443 
-1452 TDAEAHLEMIIRD
+1452 
-1465 VNLKK
+1465 
-1470 VKAKTEEKYINAQNV
+1470 
-1485 EVIPNQTNASVNPHL
+1485 
-1500 DFNQFKQNEDSN
+1500 
-1512 ISKVNIIKPTAP
+1512 P
-1524 TVGNPND
+1524 TVGNPKDKND
-1531 KTDKG
+1531 RG

-1544 KTWGDFKDLPK
+1544 KTWSDFKALAK
-1555 HDTVYDWKSTFSPSK
+1555 HDSLYDWKSTFNPSK
-1570 YFNFDGAGSL
+1570 YFNFDGRGSL
-1580 TLMDTFENL
+1580 TLTDTFEHL
-1589 QSIGGVKASTMTD
+1589 QTIGEVKVATMTN
-1602 EQLAGLVSK
+1602 EQLNDLVDKDLVEIQDRAG
-1611 NIIELKDKSGKVVS
+1611 NRIS
-1625 DKFNWTIEKSSN
+1625 DKFTFTVEPFN
-1637 KIQSIIKASVKAEN
+1637 KLAVTIKASVKAEF
-1651 ADDFDD
+1651 ADEFDD
-1657 LGGVNKGDLQLLTLY
+1657 LGGVNQGDLQTIVLY
-1672 IHQAT
+1672 IRQAT

-1683 HEEINYLGKDNR
+1683 HEEIHYLDADNR
-1695 IEIPNK
+1695 VYIPNIAGIK
-1701 SGLNEDSGI
+1701 EDSGI

-1715 KIETNTPKVRLP
+1715 KEKTNVAKVRLP
-1727 MVEPAI
+1727 MVTPAI

-1753 AEQNMIMDKALERA
+1753 AEQNMMMDKALERA

-1796 EVSSTADDITKATEK
+1796 EVSSTAEDINKATEK

-1826 SEPVTLAE
+1826 SEPVTLKE

-1850 VPYSSD
+1850 VPYSTD
-1856 VEKAKKALVDA
+1856 VEKAKKSLVDA

>member
-1 MNLKKVWKPL
+1 MEFKKVWKPL
-11 LFSAIVLGT
+11 LFSSIVLGT
-20 VASTTTKTVHAVPYP
+20 MALSFDSSDKANALGKPEALRTV
-35 EKIHKLPVGSKIKL
+35 PVGTKIKL
-49 KDYGLSEM
+49 NDYGVTEQ
-57 PTDIKW
+57 PTIFKW
-63 GPNTRIVVEKGSQI
+63 GPNTKVVVEKGSQI

-102 YSVNKGDTYRITNI
+102 YSVNKGDTYRITNVA
-116 GTLKDGTKI
+116 TLKDGTSI
-125 DLLLTIDLSSNNNTG
+125 DILLTIDLSGNNNTG

-149 GDTVG
+149 GNQVG
-154 GGTKQFDGTITHLVT
+154 GGSKRLNGTITHLVT
-169 SSNFVREYVNYVKA
+169 SSNFVRENVNFVKS
-183 GTNEKIEA
+183 GTNEPVTVT
-191 NTFTL
+191 TFAL

-210 STNGAFLFPQSDLD
+210 SNIASFIFPNSDLD

-234 DDDVDGNTSFRGA
+234 DDDVDGNTTERGS
-247 YMGLGRGSGFVLEYA
+247 YMGLGHGSGFLLEYA
-262 YPYGGGKNSSGVY
+262 YPYGGKKNSSGVY

-285 LLGRLNNPPITIE
+285 LLGYINNSPITIE

-473 KLDYHH
+473 NLDYHH

-523 VTAEWEFTGFPKEGA
+523 VTEEWEFAGFPKAGA

-632 HKEVSVDNRRTYG
+632 HKEVSVDDRRTYG

-1164 PTAVKIH
+1164 PTPVKIH

-1281 EMIIKDVN
+1281 EMVIKDVN

-1327 KQNKDS
+1327 KQAKDS
-1333 NISKVNIKKPTELK
+1333 NISKVNIIRPT
-1347 IHKQVSIDG
+1347 D
-1356 GKTWGDVKDLPNHD
+1356 
-1370 GNYTWKTDFQLPKFN
+1370 
-1385 NFEQLILTDHFA
+1385 
-1397 DVQFPNLNIEK
+1397 
-1408 MVTILQ
+1408 
-1414 NGRDI
+1414 
-1419 TAKFNFSTRA
+1419 
-1429 NGNNVDVIATLKPE
+1429 
-1443 LADEFDDIQ
+1443 
-1452 TDAEAHLEMIIRD
+1452 
-1465 VNLKK
+1465 
-1470 VKAKTEEKYINAQNV
+1470 
-1485 EVIPNQTNASVNPHL
+1485 
-1500 DFNQFKQNEDSN
+1500 
-1512 ISKVNIIKPTAP
+1512 P
-1524 TVGNPND
+1524 TVGNPKDKND
-1531 KTDKG
+1531 RG

-1544 KTWGDFKDLPK
+1544 KTWSDFKDLAK
-1555 HDTVYDWKSTFSPSK
+1555 HDSLYDWKSTFNPSK
-1570 YFNFDGAGSL
+1570 YFNFDGHGSL
-1580 TLMDTFENL
+1580 TLTDTFEHL
-1589 QSIGGVKASTMTD
+1589 QTIGEVKVATMTN
-1602 EQLAGLVSK
+1602 EQLNDLVDKDLVEIQDRAG
-1611 NIIELKDKSGKVVS
+1611 NRIS
-1625 DKFNWTIEKSSN
+1625 DKFTFTVEPFN
-1637 KIQSIIKASVKAEN
+1637 KLAVTIKASVKAEF
-1651 ADDFDD
+1651 ADEFDD
-1657 LGGVNKGDLQLLTLY
+1657 LGGVNQGDLQTIVLY
-1672 IHQAT
+1672 IRQAT

-1683 HEEINYLGKDNR
+1683 HEEIHYLDADNR
-1695 IEIPNK
+1695 VYIPNVAGIK
-1701 SGLNEDSGI
+1701 EDSGI

-1715 KIETNTPKVRLP
+1715 KVKTNVAKVRLP

-1753 AEQNMIMDKALERA
+1753 AEQNMMMDKALERA

-1772 EVQKLSNIPEDV
+1772 EVQKLSNISEDV

-1826 SEPVTLAE
+1826 SEPVTLTE

-1850 VPYSSD
+1850 VPYSTD
-1856 VEKAKKALVDA
+1856 VEKAKKSLVDA

-1898 KAKQPTEDTTTSTSV
+1898 KAKQPTEETTTSTSF
-1913 EGHSTSTRHQ
+1913 EGHSTSTRDR

>member
-1 MNLKKVWKPL
+1 MMMKFKKFIKPL
-11 LFSAIVLGT
+11 LFSSLILGT
-20 VASTTTKTVHAVPYP
+20 ISCANFSSNKVDALSDTSMWKKVTRKQKFKLDELGLTQYP
-35 EKIHKLPVGSKIKL
+35 IPINWNSDSKLIVERGRDLGETNYDYWYGQNRPPQGTHDYSIDVG
-49 KDYGLSEM
+49 D
-57 PTDIKW
+57 
-63 GPNTRIVVEKGSQI
+63 R
-77 GTVDQLYTGA
+77 
-87 GYWGRIN
+87 
-94 QPPNGTPL
+94 
-102 YSVNKGDTYRITNI
+102 YRITNA
-116 GTLKDGTKI
+116 GTTKDGTKLDVI
-125 DLLLTIDLSSNNNTG
+125 IEILDRKLNSNGVTPS
-140 GLHGIAFAN
+140 ITFAN
-149 GDTVG
+149 SDLVG
-154 GGTKQFDGTITHLVT
+154 NGNDLFKGAIVQLVAGC
-169 SSNFVREYVNYVKA
+169 NWVDQQIKFVKS
-183 GTNEKIEA
+183 GTNELKEIA
-191 NTFTL
+191 TYAVWT
-196 WNDIDVRQGINELQ
+196 DIDVWQGIDEKQ
-210 STNGAFLFPQSDLD
+210 SNKGVFYFDASDLKTFGTD
-224 VDGMVVYAPW
+224 VYANW
-234 DDDVDGNTSFRGA
+234 GEDIDGKSTLKGSYVGIGEQSQFFLRFQAPYRHADNVGRITSFGDGYRLDV
-247 YMGLGRGSGFVLEYA
+247 LGR
-262 YPYGGGKNSSGVY
+262 PT
-275 LPNAMGFRYD
+275 
-285 LLGRLNNPPITIE
+285 NPPVEIV

-425 QLRTD
+425 QLHTD

-523 VTAEWEFTGFPKEGA
+523 VTEEWEFAGFPKAGA

-632 HKEVSVDNRRTYG
+632 HKEVSVDDRRTYG

-760 KKYIKEGIETIP
+760 KKYIKDGVETIP

-787 HQDNLFYQNKTSNE
+787 HQDNFFYQNKTSNE
-801 AKVDIEKPTKIDV
+801 AKVDIEKPTKIDL

-820 DGGKNWVDVANLP
+820 DGGKNWVDVANLS

-985 PTDGSIHKQVSIDK
+985 PTDGSVHKQVSIDK

-1017 WKTEFTLPK
+1017 WKTEFILPK

-1118 ETEKPFIHEGIETIP
+1118 ETEKPFIHEGIDTIP

-1164 PTAVKIH
+1164 PTPVKIH
-1171 KQVSIDGGKTWGE
+1171 KQVSVDGGKTWGE

-1327 KQNKDS
+1327 KQAKDS
-1333 NISKVNIKKPTELK
+1333 NISKVNIIRPT
-1347 IHKQVSIDG
+1347 D
-1356 GKTWGDVKDLPNHD
+1356 
-1370 GNYTWKTDFQLPKFN
+1370 
-1385 NFEQLILTDHFA
+1385 
-1397 DVQFPNLNIEK
+1397 
-1408 MVTILQ
+1408 
-1414 NGRDI
+1414 
-1419 TAKFNFSTRA
+1419 
-1429 NGNNVDVIATLKPE
+1429 
-1443 LADEFDDIQ
+1443 
-1452 TDAEAHLEMIIRD
+1452 
-1465 VNLKK
+1465 
-1470 VKAKTEEKYINAQNV
+1470 
-1485 EVIPNQTNASVNPHL
+1485 
-1500 DFNQFKQNEDSN
+1500 
-1512 ISKVNIIKPTAP
+1512 P
-1524 TVGNPND
+1524 TVGNPKDKND
-1531 KTDKG
+1531 RG

-1544 KTWGDFKDLPK
+1544 KTWSDFKDLAK
-1555 HDTVYDWKSTFSPSK
+1555 HDSLYDWKSTFNPSK
-1570 YFNFDGAGSL
+1570 YFNFDGRGSL
-1580 TLMDTFENL
+1580 TLTDTFEHL
-1589 QSIGGVKASTMTD
+1589 QTIGEVKVATMTN
-1602 EQLAGLVSK
+1602 EQLNDLVDKDLVEIQDRAG
-1611 NIIELKDKSGKVVS
+1611 NRIS
-1625 DKFNWTIEKSSN
+1625 DKFTFTVEPFN
-1637 KIQSIIKASVKAEN
+1637 KLAVTIKASVKAEF
-1651 ADDFDD
+1651 ADEFDD
-1657 LGGVNKGDLQLLTLY
+1657 LGGVNQGDLQTIVLY
-1672 IHQAT
+1672 IRQAT

-1683 HEEINYLGKDNR
+1683 HEEIHYLDADNR
-1695 IEIPNK
+1695 VYIPNVAGIK
-1701 SGLNEDSGI
+1701 EDSGI

-1715 KIETNTPKVRLP
+1715 KVKTNVAKVRLP

-1753 AEQNMIMDKALERA
+1753 AEQNMMMDKALERA

-1772 EVQKLSNIPEDV
+1772 EVQKLSNISEDV

-1826 SEPVTLAE
+1826 SEPVTLTE

-1850 VPYSSD
+1850 VPYSTD
-1856 VEKAKKALVDA
+1856 VEKAKKSLVDA

-1898 KAKQPTEDTTTSTSV
+1898 KAKQPTEETTTSTSF
-1913 EGHSTSTRHQ
+1913 EGHSTSTRDR

>member
-1 MNLKKVWKPL
+1 MMKFKKFIKPL
-11 LFSAIVLGT
+11 LFSSLILGT
-20 VASTTTKTVHAVPYP
+20 ISCANFSSNKVDALSDTSMWKKVTRKQKFKLDELGLTQYP
-35 EKIHKLPVGSKIKL
+35 IPINWNSDSKLIVERGRDLGETNYDYWYGQNRPPQGTHDYSIDVG
-49 KDYGLSEM
+49 D
-57 PTDIKW
+57 
-63 GPNTRIVVEKGSQI
+63 R
-77 GTVDQLYTGA
+77 
-87 GYWGRIN
+87 
-94 QPPNGTPL
+94 
-102 YSVNKGDTYRITNI
+102 YRITNA
-116 GTLKDGTKI
+116 GTTKDGTKLDVI
-125 DLLLTIDLSSNNNTG
+125 IEILDRKLNSNGVTPS
-140 GLHGIAFAN
+140 ITFAN
-149 GDTVG
+149 SDLVG
-154 GGTKQFDGTITHLVT
+154 NGNDLFKGAIVQLVAGC
-169 SSNFVREYVNYVKA
+169 NWVDQQIKFVKS
-183 GTNEKIEA
+183 GTNELKEIA
-191 NTFTL
+191 TYAVWT
-196 WNDIDVRQGINELQ
+196 DIDVWQGIDEKQ
-210 STNGAFLFPQSDLD
+210 SNKGAFYFDASDLKTFGTD
-224 VDGMVVYAPW
+224 VYANW
-234 DDDVDGNTSFRGA
+234 GEDIDGKSTLKGSYVGIGEQSQFFLRFQAPYRHADNVGRITSFGDGYRLDV
-247 YMGLGRGSGFVLEYA
+247 LGR
-262 YPYGGGKNSSGVY
+262 PT
-275 LPNAMGFRYD
+275 
-285 LLGRLNNPPITIE
+285 NPPVEIV

-523 VTAEWEFTGFPKEGA
+523 VTEEWEFAGFPKAGA

-694 RIDQAGKDITH
+694 RIDQAGKDITY

-820 DGGKNWVDVANLP
+820 DGEKNWVDVANLP

-887 KFNFSTRTNGN
+887 KFNFSTRTSGN

-959 SVNPHLDFEQ
+959 SVNPHLDFDL
-969 FKQSKDSNI
+969 FKQGKDSNI
-978 AKVNIQR
+978 STVTLQP
-985 PTDGSIHKQVSIDK
+985 PTDGSIHKQVSIDGGETWGDMK
-999 GKKWVDVAD
+999 N
-1008 LPNHDGEFT
+1008 LPNHDGKYT
-1017 WKTEFTLPK
+1017 WKSEFILPK

-1118 ETEKPFIHEGIETIP
+1118 ETEQPFIHEGIETIP

-1164 PTAVKIH
+1164 PTPVKIH

-1195 TWKTDFQLPKFNNF
+1195 TWKTDFQLSKFNNF

-1281 EMIIKDVN
+1281 EMVIKDVN

-1327 KQNKDS
+1327 KQAKDS
-1333 NISKVNIKKPTELK
+1333 NISKVNIIRPT
-1347 IHKQVSIDG
+1347 D
-1356 GKTWGDVKDLPNHD
+1356 
-1370 GNYTWKTDFQLPKFN
+1370 
-1385 NFEQLILTDHFA
+1385 
-1397 DVQFPNLNIEK
+1397 
-1408 MVTILQ
+1408 
-1414 NGRDI
+1414 
-1419 TAKFNFSTRA
+1419 
-1429 NGNNVDVIATLKPE
+1429 
-1443 LADEFDDIQ
+1443 
-1452 TDAEAHLEMIIRD
+1452 
-1465 VNLKK
+1465 
-1470 VKAKTEEKYINAQNV
+1470 
-1485 EVIPNQTNASVNPHL
+1485 
-1500 DFNQFKQNEDSN
+1500 
-1512 ISKVNIIKPTAP
+1512 P
-1524 TVGNPND
+1524 TVGNPKDKND
-1531 KTDKG
+1531 RG

-1544 KTWGDFKDLPK
+1544 KTWSDFKDLAK
-1555 HDTVYDWKSTFSPSK
+1555 HDSLYDWKSTFNPSK
-1570 YFNFDGAGSL
+1570 YFNFDGRGSL
-1580 TLMDTFENL
+1580 TLTDTFEHL
-1589 QSIGGVKASTMTD
+1589 QTIGEVKVATMTN
-1602 EQLAGLVSK
+1602 EQLNDLVDKDLVEIQDRAG
-1611 NIIELKDKSGKVVS
+1611 NRIS
-1625 DKFNWTIEKSSN
+1625 DKFTFTVEPFN
-1637 KIQSIIKASVKAEN
+1637 KLAVTIKASVKAEF
-1651 ADDFDD
+1651 ADEFDD
-1657 LGGVNKGDLQLLTLY
+1657 LGGVNQGDLQTIVLY
-1672 IHQAT
+1672 IRQAT

-1683 HEEINYLGKDNR
+1683 HEEIHYLDADNR
-1695 IEIPNK
+1695 VYIPNIAGIK
-1701 SGLNEDSGI
+1701 EDSGI

-1715 KIETNTPKVRLP
+1715 KEKTNVAKVRLP

-1796 EVSSTADDITKATEK
+1796 EVSSTAEDINKATEK

-1826 SEPVTLAE
+1826 SEPVTLTE

-1850 VPYSSD
+1850 VPYSTD
-1856 VEKAKKALVDA
+1856 VEKAKKSLVDA

-1898 KAKQPTEDTTTSTSV
+1898 KAKQPSEETTTSTSV
-1913 EGHSTSTRHQ
+1913 EGHSTSTRDR

>member
-1 MNLKKVWKPL
+1 MMMKFKKFIKPL
-11 LFSAIVLGT
+11 LFSSLILGT
-20 VASTTTKTVHAVPYP
+20 ISCANFSSNKVDALSDTSMWKKVTRKQKFKLDELGLTQYP
-35 EKIHKLPVGSKIKL
+35 IPINWNSDSKLIVERGRDLGETNYDYWYGQNRPPQGTHDYSIDVG
-49 KDYGLSEM
+49 D
-57 PTDIKW
+57 
-63 GPNTRIVVEKGSQI
+63 R
-77 GTVDQLYTGA
+77 
-87 GYWGRIN
+87 
-94 QPPNGTPL
+94 
-102 YSVNKGDTYRITNI
+102 YRITNA
-116 GTLKDGTKI
+116 GTTKDGTKLDVI
-125 DLLLTIDLSSNNNTG
+125 IEILDRKLNSNGVTPS
-140 GLHGIAFAN
+140 ITFAN
-149 GDTVG
+149 SDLVG
-154 GGTKQFDGTITHLVT
+154 NGNDLFKGAIVQLVAGC
-169 SSNFVREYVNYVKA
+169 NWVDQQIKFVKS
-183 GTNEKIEA
+183 GTNELKEIA
-191 NTFTL
+191 TYAVWT
-196 WNDIDVRQGINELQ
+196 DIDVWQGIDEKQ
-210 STNGAFLFPQSDLD
+210 SNKGAFYFDASDLKTFGTD
-224 VDGMVVYAPW
+224 VYANW
-234 DDDVDGNTSFRGA
+234 GEDIDGKSTLKGSYVGIGEQSQFFLRFQAPYRHADNVGRITSFGDGYRLDV
-247 YMGLGRGSGFVLEYA
+247 LGR
-262 YPYGGGKNSSGVY
+262 PT
-275 LPNAMGFRYD
+275 
-285 LLGRLNNPPITIE
+285 NPPVEIV

-523 VTAEWEFTGFPKEGA
+523 VTEEWEFAGFPKAGA

-632 HKEVSVDNRRTYG
+632 HKEVSVDDRRTYG
-645 EHKHLPS
+645 EHEHLPS

-787 HQDNLFYQNKTSNE
+787 HQDNFFYQNKTSNE

-969 FKQSKDSNI
+969 FKQGKDSNI

-985 PTDGSIHKQVSIDK
+985 PTDGSVHKQVSINK

-1017 WKTEFTLPK
+1017 WKTEFILPK

-1151 NKDSNISKVNIKK
+1151 NKDSNISKVNIKE
-1164 PTAVKIH
+1164 PTPVKIH

-1327 KQNKDS
+1327 KQVKDS
-1333 NISKVNIKKPTELK
+1333 NISKVNIIRPT
-1347 IHKQVSIDG
+1347 D
-1356 GKTWGDVKDLPNHD
+1356 
-1370 GNYTWKTDFQLPKFN
+1370 
-1385 NFEQLILTDHFA
+1385 
-1397 DVQFPNLNIEK
+1397 
-1408 MVTILQ
+1408 
-1414 NGRDI
+1414 
-1419 TAKFNFSTRA
+1419 
-1429 NGNNVDVIATLKPE
+1429 
-1443 LADEFDDIQ
+1443 
-1452 TDAEAHLEMIIRD
+1452 
-1465 VNLKK
+1465 
-1470 VKAKTEEKYINAQNV
+1470 
-1485 EVIPNQTNASVNPHL
+1485 
-1500 DFNQFKQNEDSN
+1500 
-1512 ISKVNIIKPTAP
+1512 P
-1524 TVGNPND
+1524 TVGNPKNKND
-1531 KTDKG
+1531 RG

-1544 KTWGDFKDLPK
+1544 KTWSDFKDLAK
-1555 HDTVYDWKSTFSPSK
+1555 HDSLYDWKSTFNPSK
-1570 YFNFDGAGSL
+1570 YFNFDGRGSL
-1580 TLMDTFENL
+1580 TLTDTFEHL
-1589 QSIGGVKASTMTD
+1589 QTIREVKVATMTN
-1602 EQLAGLVSK
+1602 EQLNDLVDKDLVEIQDRAG
-1611 NIIELKDKSGKVVS
+1611 NRIS
-1625 DKFNWTIEKSSN
+1625 DKFTFTVEPFN
-1637 KIQSIIKASVKAEN
+1637 KLAITIKASLKAEF
-1651 ADDFDD
+1651 ADEFDD
-1657 LGGVNKGDLQLLTLY
+1657 LGGVNQGDLQTLVLY
-1672 IHQAT
+1672 IRQAT

-1683 HEEINYLGKDNR
+1683 HEEIHYLDADNR
-1695 IEIPNK
+1695 VYIPNIAGIK
-1701 SGLNEDSGI
+1701 EDSGI

-1715 KIETNTPKVRLP
+1715 KEKTNVAKVRLP

-1856 VEKAKKALVDA
+1856 VEKAKKSLVDA

-1913 EGHSTSTRHQ
+1913 EDHSTSTRYQ

>member
-1 MNLKKVWKPL
+1 MNFKKVWKPL
-11 LFSAIVLGT
+11 LFSAVVLGT
-20 VASTTTKTVHAVPYP
+20 VASSTAKTVHAVPYP
-35 EKIHKLPVGSKIKL
+35 EKIHNVPVGTKISL
-49 KDYGLSEM
+49 NDYGITEY
-57 PTDIKW
+57 PTTFKW
-63 GPNTRIVVEKGSQI
+63 GPNTRLVVEKGSQI

-116 GTLKDGTKI
+116 ATLKDGTSI
-125 DLLLTIDLSSNNNTG
+125 DLLLTIDVSGNNNTG
-140 GLHGIAFAN
+140 GLHGIAFVN
-149 GDTVG
+149 GNQVG
-154 GGTKQFDGTITHLVT
+154 GGSKKLEGTITHLVT
-169 SSNFVREYVNYVKA
+169 SSNFVREYVNFVKS
-183 GTNEKIEA
+183 GTNEKVEA
-191 NTFTL
+191 TTFAY
-196 WNDIDVRQGINELQ
+196 WNDIDVRQGINEHQ
-210 STNGAFLFPQSDLD
+210 STEAAFIFPNSDLD
-224 VDGMVVYAPW
+224 RDGMVIYAPW
-234 DDDVDGNTSFRGA
+234 DDDVDGNTTVRGS

-262 YPYGGGKNSSGVY
+262 YPYTGGKNSSGVY

-285 LLGRLNNPPITIE
+285 LLGKINNPPITIR

-351 LVDEI
+351 LIDEI

-523 VTAEWEFTGFPKEGA
+523 VTAEWEITGFPKEGA

-926 MIIKDVNLKHV
+926 MIIQDVNLKHV

-985 PTDGSIHKQVSIDK
+985 PTDGSVHKQVSIDK

-1017 WKTEFTLPK
+1017 WKTEFILPK

-1164 PTAVKIH
+1164 PTPVKIH
-1171 KQVSIDGGKTWGE
+1171 KQVSIDGGKSWGE

-1327 KQNKDS
+1327 KQVKDS
-1333 NISKVNIKKPTELK
+1333 NISKVNIIRPT
-1347 IHKQVSIDG
+1347 D
-1356 GKTWGDVKDLPNHD
+1356 
-1370 GNYTWKTDFQLPKFN
+1370 
-1385 NFEQLILTDHFA
+1385 
-1397 DVQFPNLNIEK
+1397 
-1408 MVTILQ
+1408 
-1414 NGRDI
+1414 
-1419 TAKFNFSTRA
+1419 
-1429 NGNNVDVIATLKPE
+1429 
-1443 LADEFDDIQ
+1443 
-1452 TDAEAHLEMIIRD
+1452 
-1465 VNLKK
+1465 
-1470 VKAKTEEKYINAQNV
+1470 
-1485 EVIPNQTNASVNPHL
+1485 
-1500 DFNQFKQNEDSN
+1500 
-1512 ISKVNIIKPTAP
+1512 P
-1524 TVGNPND
+1524 TVGNPKDKND
-1531 KTDKG
+1531 RG

-1544 KTWGDFKDLPK
+1544 KTWSDFKDLAK
-1555 HDTVYDWKSTFSPSK
+1555 HDSLYDWKSTFNPSK
-1570 YFNFDGAGSL
+1570 YFNFDGRGSL
-1580 TLMDTFENL
+1580 TLTDTFEHL
-1589 QSIGGVKASTMTD
+1589 QTIGEVKVATMTN
-1602 EQLAGLVSK
+1602 EQLNDLVDKDLVEIQDRAG
-1611 NIIELKDKSGKVVS
+1611 NRIS
-1625 DKFNWTIEKSSN
+1625 DKFTFTVEPFN
-1637 KIQSIIKASVKAEN
+1637 KLAVTIKASVKAEF
-1651 ADDFDD
+1651 ADEFDD
-1657 LGGVNKGDLQLLTLY
+1657 LGGVNQGNLQTIVLY
-1672 IHQAT
+1672 IRQAT

-1683 HEEINYLGKDNR
+1683 HEEIHYLDADNR
-1695 IEIPNK
+1695 IYIPNVAGIK
-1701 SGLNEDSGI
+1701 EDSGI

-1715 KIETNTPKVRLP
+1715 KEKTNVAKVRLP
-1727 MVEPAI
+1727 MVTPAI

-1753 AEQNMIMDKALERA
+1753 AEQNMMMDKALERA

-1850 VPYSSD
+1850 VPYSTD

-1913 EGHSTSTRHQ
+1913 EGHSTSTRDR

>member
-1 MNLKKVWKPL
+1 MNFKKVWKPL
-11 LFSAIVLGT
+11 LFSAVVLGT
-20 VASTTTKTVHAVPYP
+20 VASSTAKTVHAVPYP
-35 EKIHKLPVGSKIKL
+35 EKIHNVPVGTKISL
-49 KDYGLSEM
+49 NDYGITEY
-57 PTDIKW
+57 PTTFKW
-63 GPNTRIVVEKGSQI
+63 GPNTRLVVEKGSQI

-116 GTLKDGTKI
+116 ATLKDGTSI
-125 DLLLTIDLSSNNNTG
+125 DLLLTIDVSGNNNTG
-140 GLHGIAFAN
+140 GLHGIAFVN
-149 GDTVG
+149 GNQVG
-154 GGTKQFDGTITHLVT
+154 GGSKKLEGTITHLVT
-169 SSNFVREYVNYVKA
+169 SSNFVREYVNFVKS
-183 GTNEKIEA
+183 GTNEKVEA
-191 NTFTL
+191 TTFAY
-196 WNDIDVRQGINELQ
+196 WNDIDVRQGINEHQ
-210 STNGAFLFPQSDLD
+210 STEAAFIFPNSDLD
-224 VDGMVVYAPW
+224 RDGMVIYAPW
-234 DDDVDGNTSFRGA
+234 DDDVDGNTTVRGS

-262 YPYGGGKNSSGVY
+262 YPYTGGKNSSGVY

-285 LLGRLNNPPITIE
+285 LLGKINNPPITIR

-351 LVDEI
+351 LIDEI

-523 VTAEWEFTGFPKEGA
+523 VTAEWEITGFPKEGA

-632 HKEVSVDNRRTYG
+632 YKEVSVDNRRTYG

-926 MIIKDVNLKHV
+926 MIIQDVNLKHV

-985 PTDGSIHKQVSIDK
+985 PTDGSVHKQVSIDK

-1017 WKTEFTLPK
+1017 WKTEFILPK

-1164 PTAVKIH
+1164 PTPVKIH
-1171 KQVSIDGGKTWGE
+1171 KQVSIDGGKSWGE

-1327 KQNKDS
+1327 KQVKDS
-1333 NISKVNIKKPTELK
+1333 NISKVNIIRPT
-1347 IHKQVSIDG
+1347 D
-1356 GKTWGDVKDLPNHD
+1356 
-1370 GNYTWKTDFQLPKFN
+1370 
-1385 NFEQLILTDHFA
+1385 
-1397 DVQFPNLNIEK
+1397 
-1408 MVTILQ
+1408 
-1414 NGRDI
+1414 
-1419 TAKFNFSTRA
+1419 
-1429 NGNNVDVIATLKPE
+1429 
-1443 LADEFDDIQ
+1443 
-1452 TDAEAHLEMIIRD
+1452 
-1465 VNLKK
+1465 
-1470 VKAKTEEKYINAQNV
+1470 
-1485 EVIPNQTNASVNPHL
+1485 
-1500 DFNQFKQNEDSN
+1500 
-1512 ISKVNIIKPTAP
+1512 P
-1524 TVGNPND
+1524 TVGNPKDKND
-1531 KTDKG
+1531 RG

-1544 KTWGDFKDLPK
+1544 KTWSDFKDLAK
-1555 HDTVYDWKSTFSPSK
+1555 HDSLYDWKSTFNPSK
-1570 YFNFDGAGSL
+1570 YFNFDGRGSL
-1580 TLMDTFENL
+1580 TLTDTFEHL
-1589 QSIGGVKASTMTD
+1589 QTIREVKVATMTN
-1602 EQLAGLVSK
+1602 EQLNDLVDKDLVEIQDRAG
-1611 NIIELKDKSGKVVS
+1611 NRIS
-1625 DKFNWTIEKSSN
+1625 DKFTFTVEPFN
-1637 KIQSIIKASVKAEN
+1637 KLAITIKASLKAEF
-1651 ADDFDD
+1651 ADEFDD
-1657 LGGVNKGDLQLLTLY
+1657 LGGVNQGDLQTLVLY
-1672 IHQAT
+1672 IRQAT

-1683 HEEINYLGKDNR
+1683 HEEIHYLDADNR
-1695 IEIPNK
+1695 VYIPNIAGIK
-1701 SGLNEDSGI
+1701 EDSGI

-1715 KIETNTPKVRLP
+1715 KEKTNVAKVRLP

-1796 EVSSTADDITKATEK
+1796 EVSSTAEDINKATEK

-1826 SEPVTLAE
+1826 SEPVTLTE

-1850 VPYSSD
+1850 VPYSTD
-1856 VEKAKKALVDA
+1856 VEKAKKSLVDA

-1898 KAKQPTEDTTTSTSV
+1898 KAKQPSEETTTSTSV

>member
-1 MNLKKVWKPL
+1 MMKFKKFIKPL
-11 LFSAIVLGT
+11 LFSSLILGT
-20 VASTTTKTVHAVPYP
+20 ISCANFSSNKVDALSDTSMWKKVTRKQKFKLDELGLTQYP
-35 EKIHKLPVGSKIKL
+35 IPINWNSDSKLIVERGRDLGETNYDYWYGQNRPPQGTHDYSIDVG
-49 KDYGLSEM
+49 D
-57 PTDIKW
+57 
-63 GPNTRIVVEKGSQI
+63 R
-77 GTVDQLYTGA
+77 
-87 GYWGRIN
+87 
-94 QPPNGTPL
+94 
-102 YSVNKGDTYRITNI
+102 YRITNA
-116 GTLKDGTKI
+116 GTTKDGTKLDVI
-125 DLLLTIDLSSNNNTG
+125 IEILDRKLNSNGVTPS
-140 GLHGIAFAN
+140 ITFAN
-149 GDTVG
+149 SDLVG
-154 GGTKQFDGTITHLVT
+154 NGNDLFKGAIVQLVAGC
-169 SSNFVREYVNYVKA
+169 NWVDQQIKFVKS
-183 GTNEKIEA
+183 GTNELKEIA
-191 NTFTL
+191 TYAVWT
-196 WNDIDVRQGINELQ
+196 DIDVWQGIDEKQ
-210 STNGAFLFPQSDLD
+210 SNKGAFYFDASDLKTFGTD
-224 VDGMVVYAPW
+224 VYANW
-234 DDDVDGNTSFRGA
+234 GEDIDGKSTLKGSYVGIGEQSQFFLRFQAPYRHADNVGRITSFGDGYRLDV
-247 YMGLGRGSGFVLEYA
+247 LGR
-262 YPYGGGKNSSGVY
+262 PT
-275 LPNAMGFRYD
+275 
-285 LLGRLNNPPITIE
+285 NPPVEIV

-375 ASKFNISVSGQKVT
+375 ASKFNISISGQKVT

-523 VTAEWEFTGFPKEGA
+523 VTEEWEFAGFPKAGA

-632 HKEVSVDNRRTYG
+632 HKEVSVDDRRTYG

-760 KKYIKEGIETIP
+760 KKYIKDGVETIP

-787 HQDNLFYQNKTSNE
+787 HQDNFFYQNKTSNE
-801 AKVDIEKPTKIDV
+801 AKVDIEKPTKIDL

-820 DGGKNWVDVANLP
+820 DGGKNWVDVANLS

-985 PTDGSIHKQVSIDK
+985 PTDGSVHKQVSIDK

-1017 WKTEFTLPK
+1017 WKTEFILPK

-1164 PTAVKIH
+1164 PTPVKIH
-1171 KQVSIDGGKTWGE
+1171 KQVSVDGGKTWGE

-1327 KQNKDS
+1327 KQAKDS
-1333 NISKVNIKKPTELK
+1333 NISKVNIIRPT
-1347 IHKQVSIDG
+1347 D
-1356 GKTWGDVKDLPNHD
+1356 
-1370 GNYTWKTDFQLPKFN
+1370 
-1385 NFEQLILTDHFA
+1385 
-1397 DVQFPNLNIEK
+1397 
-1408 MVTILQ
+1408 
-1414 NGRDI
+1414 
-1419 TAKFNFSTRA
+1419 
-1429 NGNNVDVIATLKPE
+1429 
-1443 LADEFDDIQ
+1443 
-1452 TDAEAHLEMIIRD
+1452 
-1465 VNLKK
+1465 
-1470 VKAKTEEKYINAQNV
+1470 
-1485 EVIPNQTNASVNPHL
+1485 
-1500 DFNQFKQNEDSN
+1500 
-1512 ISKVNIIKPTAP
+1512 P
-1524 TVGNPND
+1524 TVGNPKDKND
-1531 KTDKG
+1531 RG

-1544 KTWGDFKDLPK
+1544 KTWSDFKALAK
-1555 HDTVYDWKSTFSPSK
+1555 HDSLYDWKSTFNPSK
-1570 YFNFDGAGSL
+1570 FFNFDGQASL
-1580 TLMDTFENL
+1580 TLTDTFEHL
-1589 QSIGGVKASTMTD
+1589 QTIGEVKVATMTN
-1602 EQLAGLVSK
+1602 EQLNDLVDKDLVEIQDRAG
-1611 NIIELKDKSGKVVS
+1611 NRIS
-1625 DKFNWTIEKSSN
+1625 DKFTFTVEPFN
-1637 KIQSIIKASVKAEN
+1637 KLAVTIKASVKAEF
-1651 ADDFDD
+1651 ADEFDD
-1657 LGGVNKGDLQLLTLY
+1657 LGGVNQGDLQTIVLY
-1672 IHQAT
+1672 IRQAT

-1683 HEEINYLGKDNR
+1683 HEEIHYLDADNR
-1695 IEIPNK
+1695 VYIPNVAGIK
-1701 SGLNEDSGI
+1701 EDSGI

-1715 KIETNTPKVRLP
+1715 KEKTNVAKVRLP
-1727 MVEPAI
+1727 MVTPAI

-1753 AEQNMIMDKALERA
+1753 AEQNMMMDKALERA

-1826 SEPVTLAE
+1826 SEPVTLTE

-1850 VPYSSD
+1850 VPYSTD
-1856 VEKAKKALVDA
+1856 VEKAKKSLVDA

-1898 KAKQPTEDTTTSTSV
+1898 KAKQPTEETTTSTSV
-1913 EGHSTSTRHQ
+1913 EGHSTSTRDR

>member
-399 PNFYQHTY
+399 PNFYPHTY

-468 WVNDE
+468 WVDDE

-494 DYTSIVVTD
+494 DYTLIVVTD

-523 VTAEWEFTGFPKEGA
+523 VTEEWEFAGFPKAGA

-632 HKEVSVDNRRTYG
+632 HKEVSVDDRRTYG

-745 TIDDVSLKGVSAISE
+745 TVDDVSLKGVSAISE

-926 MIIKDVNLKHV
+926 MIIQDVNLKHV

-978 AKVNIQR
+978 SKVNIQR
-985 PTDGSIHKQVSIDK
+985 PTDGSVHKQVSIDK

-1017 WKTEFTLPK
+1017 WKTEFILPK

-1164 PTAVKIH
+1164 PTPVKIH
-1171 KQVSIDGGKTWGE
+1171 KQVSIDGGKSWGE

-1233 VLQNGRDITSKF
+1233 VLQNGRDITSMF

-1273 QTDEEAHL
+1273 QTDEDAHL

-1327 KQNKDS
+1327 KQAKDS
-1333 NISKVNIKKPTELK
+1333 NISKVNIIRPT
-1347 IHKQVSIDG
+1347 D
-1356 GKTWGDVKDLPNHD
+1356 
-1370 GNYTWKTDFQLPKFN
+1370 
-1385 NFEQLILTDHFA
+1385 
-1397 DVQFPNLNIEK
+1397 
-1408 MVTILQ
+1408 
-1414 NGRDI
+1414 
-1419 TAKFNFSTRA
+1419 
-1429 NGNNVDVIATLKPE
+1429 
-1443 LADEFDDIQ
+1443 
-1452 TDAEAHLEMIIRD
+1452 
-1465 VNLKK
+1465 
-1470 VKAKTEEKYINAQNV
+1470 
-1485 EVIPNQTNASVNPHL
+1485 
-1500 DFNQFKQNEDSN
+1500 
-1512 ISKVNIIKPTAP
+1512 P
-1524 TVGNPND
+1524 TVGNPKDKND
-1531 KTDKG
+1531 RG

-1544 KTWGDFKDLPK
+1544 KTWSDFKALAK
-1555 HDTVYDWKSTFSPSK
+1555 HDSLYDWKSTFNPSK
-1570 YFNFDGAGSL
+1570 FFNFDGQASL
-1580 TLMDTFENL
+1580 TLTDTFEHL
-1589 QSIGGVKASTMTD
+1589 QTIGEVKVATMTN
-1602 EQLAGLVSK
+1602 EQLNDLVDKDLVEIQDRAG
-1611 NIIELKDKSGKVVS
+1611 NRIS
-1625 DKFNWTIEKSSN
+1625 DKFTFTVEPFN
-1637 KIQSIIKASVKAEN
+1637 KLAVTIKASVKAEF
-1651 ADDFDD
+1651 ADEFDD
-1657 LGGVNKGDLQLLTLY
+1657 LGGVNQGDLQTIVLY
-1672 IHQAT
+1672 IRQAT

-1683 HEEINYLGKDNR
+1683 HEEIHYLDADNR
-1695 IEIPNK
+1695 VYIPNIAGIK
-1701 SGLNEDSGI
+1701 EDSGI

-1715 KIETNTPKVRLP
+1715 KVKTNVAKVRLP
-1727 MVEPAI
+1727 MVKPAI

-1826 SEPVTLAE
+1826 SEPVTLTE

-1850 VPYSSD
+1850 VPYSTD
-1856 VEKAKKALVDA
+1856 VEKAKKSLVDA
-1867 LAESTENKKEEVV
+1867 LAESTENKKEEAV

-1898 KAKQPTEDTTTSTSV
+1898 KAKQPTEETTTSTSV
-1913 EGHSTSTRHQ
+1913 EGHSISTRHR

>member
-1 MNLKKVWKPL
+1 MNFKKVWKPL
-11 LFSAIVLGT
+11 LFSAVVLGT
-20 VASTTTKTVHAVPYP
+20 VASSTAKTVHAVPYP
-35 EKIHKLPVGSKIKL
+35 EKIHNVPVGTKISL
-49 KDYGLSEM
+49 NDYGITEY
-57 PTDIKW
+57 PTTFKW
-63 GPNTRIVVEKGSQI
+63 GPNTRLVVEKGSQI

-116 GTLKDGTKI
+116 ATLKDGTSI
-125 DLLLTIDLSSNNNTG
+125 DLLLTIDVSGNNNTG
-140 GLHGIAFAN
+140 GLHGIAFVN
-149 GDTVG
+149 GNQVG
-154 GGTKQFDGTITHLVT
+154 GGSKKLEGTITHLVT
-169 SSNFVREYVNYVKA
+169 SSNFVREYVNFVKS
-183 GTNEKIEA
+183 GTNEKVEA
-191 NTFTL
+191 TTFAY
-196 WNDIDVRQGINELQ
+196 WNDIDVRQGINEHQ
-210 STNGAFLFPQSDLD
+210 STEAAFIFPNSDLD
-224 VDGMVVYAPW
+224 RDGMVIYAPW
-234 DDDVDGNTSFRGA
+234 DDDVDGNTTVRGS

-262 YPYGGGKNSSGVY
+262 YPYTGGKNSSGVY

-285 LLGRLNNPPITIE
+285 LLGKINNPPITIR

-523 VTAEWEFTGFPKEGA
+523 VTSEWEFTGFPKEGA

-547 DITVKAKN
+547 DITAKAKN

-632 HKEVSVDNRRTYG
+632 HKEVSVDDRRTYG

-760 KKYIKEGIETIP
+760 KKYIKDGVETIP

-787 HQDNLFYQNKTSNE
+787 HQDNFFYQNKTSNE

-959 SVNPHLDFEQ
+959 SVNPHLDFAL

-978 AKVNIQR
+978 STVTLQP
-985 PTDGSIHKQVSIDK
+985 PTDGSVHKQVSIDK

-1017 WKTEFTLPK
+1017 WKSEFILPK

-1151 NKDSNISKVNIKK
+1151 NKDSNISKVNIKE
-1164 PTAVKIH
+1164 PTPVKIH

-1322 SFDQF
+1322 SFDQ
-1327 KQNKDS
+1327 
-1333 NISKVNIKKPTELK
+1333 
-1347 IHKQVSIDG
+1347 
-1356 GKTWGDVKDLPNHD
+1356 VK
-1370 GNYTWKTDFQLPKFN
+1370 
-1385 NFEQLILTDHFA
+1385 
-1397 DVQFPNLNIEK
+1397 
-1408 MVTILQ
+1408 
-1414 NGRDI
+1414 
-1419 TAKFNFSTRA
+1419 
-1429 NGNNVDVIATLKPE
+1429 
-1443 LADEFDDIQ
+1443 
-1452 TDAEAHLEMIIRD
+1452 
-1465 VNLKK
+1465 
-1470 VKAKTEEKYINAQNV
+1470 
-1485 EVIPNQTNASVNPHL
+1485 QTN
-1500 DFNQFKQNEDSN
+1500 DSN
-1512 ISKVNIIKPTAP
+1512 ISKVNIIRPTDP
-1524 TVGNPND
+1524 TVGNPKD
-1531 KTDKG
+1531 KNNRG

-1544 KTWGDFKDLPK
+1544 KTWSDFKDLAK
-1555 HDTVYDWKSTFSPSK
+1555 HDSLYDWKSTFNPSK
-1570 YFNFDGAGSL
+1570 YFNFDGHGSL
-1580 TLMDTFENL
+1580 TLTDTFEHL
-1589 QSIGGVKASTMTD
+1589 QTIGEVKVATMTN
-1602 EQLAGLVSK
+1602 EQLNDLVDKDLVEIQDRAG
-1611 NIIELKDKSGKVVS
+1611 NRIS
-1625 DKFNWTIEKSSN
+1625 DKFTFTVEPFN
-1637 KIQSIIKASVKAEN
+1637 KLAVTIKASVKAEF
-1651 ADDFDD
+1651 ADEFDD
-1657 LGGVNKGDLQLLTLY
+1657 LGGVNQGDLQTLVLY
-1672 IHQAT
+1672 IRQAT

-1683 HEEINYLGKDNR
+1683 HEEIHYLDADNR
-1695 IEIPNK
+1695 VYIPNIAGIK
-1701 SGLNEDSGI
+1701 EDSGI

-1715 KIETNTPKVRLP
+1715 KEKTNVAKVRLP

-1811 LEERVNKALEKKNDK
+1811 LEERVNKTLEKKNDK
-1826 SEPVTLAE
+1826 SEPVTLTE
-1834 AQEFA
+1834 AQEFT

-1880 AQNIQQLAEY
+1880 AQNVQQLAEY

-1898 KAKQPTEDTTTSTSV
+1898 KAKQPTEETTTSTSV
-1913 EGHSTSTRHQ
+1913 EGHSTSTRDR

>member
-1 MNLKKVWKPL
+1 MNFKKVWKPL
-11 LFSAIVLGT
+11 LFSAVVLGT
-20 VASTTTKTVHAVPYP
+20 VTSTTTKTVHAVPFP
-35 EKIHKLPVGSKIKL
+35 EKIHTVQVGTKISL
-49 KDYGLSEM
+49 NDYGITEY
-57 PTDIKW
+57 PTTFRW

-102 YSVNKGDTYRITNI
+102 YSVNKGDTYRITNVA
-116 GTLKDGTKI
+116 TLKDGTSI
-125 DLLLTIDLSSNNNTG
+125 DLLLKIDLSSNNNTG

-149 GDTVG
+149 GDNVG
-154 GGTKQFDGTITHLVT
+154 GGGKVLKGTITHLVT
-169 SSNFVREYVNYVKA
+169 SSDFVREYVNFVKS
-183 GTNEKIEA
+183 GTNEKVEA
-191 NTFTL
+191 TTFAY

-210 STNGAFLFPQSDLD
+210 STNGAFLFPNSDLD
-224 VDGMVVYAPW
+224 VHGMVVYAPW
-234 DDDVDGNTSFRGA
+234 DDDVDGNAGVRGS
-247 YMGLGRGSGFVLEYA
+247 YMGLGYGSGFALEYA
-262 YPYGGGKNSSGVY
+262 YPYRGGQNATGVY

-285 LLGRLNNPPITIE
+285 LLGQLSKPPITIR

-547 DITVKAKN
+547 DITAKAKN

-632 HKEVSVDNRRTYG
+632 HKEVSVDDRRTYG

-985 PTDGSIHKQVSIDK
+985 PTDGSVHKQVSIDK

-1017 WKTEFTLPK
+1017 WKTEFILPK

-1164 PTAVKIH
+1164 PTPVKIH

-1195 TWKTDFQLPKFNNF
+1195 TWKTDFQLSKFNNF

-1281 EMIIKDVN
+1281 EMVIKDVN

-1327 KQNKDS
+1327 KQAKDS
-1333 NISKVNIKKPTELK
+1333 NISKVNIIRPT
-1347 IHKQVSIDG
+1347 D
-1356 GKTWGDVKDLPNHD
+1356 
-1370 GNYTWKTDFQLPKFN
+1370 
-1385 NFEQLILTDHFA
+1385 
-1397 DVQFPNLNIEK
+1397 
-1408 MVTILQ
+1408 
-1414 NGRDI
+1414 
-1419 TAKFNFSTRA
+1419 
-1429 NGNNVDVIATLKPE
+1429 
-1443 LADEFDDIQ
+1443 
-1452 TDAEAHLEMIIRD
+1452 
-1465 VNLKK
+1465 
-1470 VKAKTEEKYINAQNV
+1470 
-1485 EVIPNQTNASVNPHL
+1485 
-1500 DFNQFKQNEDSN
+1500 
-1512 ISKVNIIKPTAP
+1512 P
-1524 TVGNPND
+1524 TVGNPKDKND
-1531 KTDKG
+1531 RG

-1544 KTWGDFKDLPK
+1544 KTWSDFKDLAK
-1555 HDTVYDWKSTFSPSK
+1555 HDSLYDWKSTFNPSK
-1570 YFNFDGAGSL
+1570 YFNFDGRGSL
-1580 TLMDTFENL
+1580 TLTDTFEHL
-1589 QSIGGVKASTMTD
+1589 QTIGEVKVATMTN
-1602 EQLAGLVSK
+1602 EQLNDLVDKDLVEIQDRAG
-1611 NIIELKDKSGKVVS
+1611 NRIS
-1625 DKFNWTIEKSSN
+1625 DKFTFTVEPFN
-1637 KIQSIIKASVKAEN
+1637 KLAVTIKASVKAEF
-1651 ADDFDD
+1651 ADEFDD
-1657 LGGVNKGDLQLLTLY
+1657 LGGVNQGDLQTIVLY
-1672 IHQAT
+1672 IRQAT

-1683 HEEINYLGKDNR
+1683 HEEIHYLDADNR
-1695 IEIPNK
+1695 VYIPNIAGIK
-1701 SGLNEDSGI
+1701 EDSGI

-1715 KIETNTPKVRLP
+1715 KEKTNVAKVRLP
-1727 MVEPAI
+1727 MVTPAI

-1796 EVSSTADDITKATEK
+1796 EVSSTADDITKATKK

-1826 SEPVTLAE
+1826 SEPVTLKE

-1839 QDVLKQ
+1839 QYVLKQ

-1850 VPYSSD
+1850 VPYSTD
-1856 VEKAKKALVDA
+1856 VEKAKKSLVDA

-1898 KAKQPTEDTTTSTSV
+1898 KAKQPTEETTTSTSF
-1913 EGHSTSTRHQ
+1913 EGHSTSTRYR

>member
-1 MNLKKVWKPL
+1 MMKFKKFIKPL
-11 LFSAIVLGT
+11 LFSSLILGT
-20 VASTTTKTVHAVPYP
+20 ISCANFSSNKVDALSDTSMWKKVTRKQKFKLDELGLTQYP
-35 EKIHKLPVGSKIKL
+35 IPINWNSDSRLIVERGRDLGETNYDYWYGQNRPPQGTHDYSIDVG
-49 KDYGLSEM
+49 D
-57 PTDIKW
+57 
-63 GPNTRIVVEKGSQI
+63 R
-77 GTVDQLYTGA
+77 
-87 GYWGRIN
+87 
-94 QPPNGTPL
+94 
-102 YSVNKGDTYRITNI
+102 YRITNV
-116 GTLKDGTKI
+116 GTTKDGTKLDVI
-125 DLLLTIDLSSNNNTG
+125 IEILDRKLNSNGVTPS
-140 GLHGIAFAN
+140 ITFAN
-149 GDTVG
+149 SDLVG
-154 GGTKQFDGTITHLVT
+154 NGNDLFKGAIVQLVAGC
-169 SSNFVREYVNYVKA
+169 NWVDQQIKFVKS
-183 GTNEKIEA
+183 GTNELKEIA
-191 NTFTL
+191 TYAVWT
-196 WNDIDVRQGINELQ
+196 DIDVWQGIDEKQ
-210 STNGAFLFPQSDLD
+210 SNKGAFYFDASDLKTFGTD
-224 VDGMVVYAPW
+224 VYANW
-234 DDDVDGNTSFRGA
+234 GEDIDGKSTLKGSYVGIGEQSQFFLRFQAPYRHADNVGRITSFGDGYRLDV
-247 YMGLGRGSGFVLEYA
+247 LGR
-262 YPYGGGKNSSGVY
+262 PT
-275 LPNAMGFRYD
+275 
-285 LLGRLNNPPITIE
+285 NPPVEIV

-375 ASKFNISVSGQKVT
+375 ASKFNISISGQKVT

-523 VTAEWEFTGFPKEGA
+523 VTEEWEFAGFPKAGA

-599 LDWLDKTPDPNEPN
+599 LDWLDKTPDPNEPS

-652 HDAKYHWKTTFNLSK
+652 HDAKYHWKTTFHLSK
-667 LMNYDELIL
+667 MMNYDELIL

-726 EFVNDFDDIRND
+726 EFINDFDDIRND

-862 ADVQFPNLN
+862 ADVQFLNLN

-985 PTDGSIHKQVSIDK
+985 PTDGSVHKQVSIDK

-1017 WKTEFTLPK
+1017 WKTEFILPK

-1074 AKHTVNIIATVK
+1074 AKHAVNIIATVK

-1164 PTAVKIH
+1164 PTPVKIR

-1327 KQNKDS
+1327 KQAKDS
-1333 NISKVNIKKPTELK
+1333 NISKVNIIRPT
-1347 IHKQVSIDG
+1347 D
-1356 GKTWGDVKDLPNHD
+1356 
-1370 GNYTWKTDFQLPKFN
+1370 
-1385 NFEQLILTDHFA
+1385 
-1397 DVQFPNLNIEK
+1397 
-1408 MVTILQ
+1408 
-1414 NGRDI
+1414 
-1419 TAKFNFSTRA
+1419 
-1429 NGNNVDVIATLKPE
+1429 
-1443 LADEFDDIQ
+1443 
-1452 TDAEAHLEMIIRD
+1452 
-1465 VNLKK
+1465 
-1470 VKAKTEEKYINAQNV
+1470 
-1485 EVIPNQTNASVNPHL
+1485 
-1500 DFNQFKQNEDSN
+1500 
-1512 ISKVNIIKPTAP
+1512 P
-1524 TVGNPND
+1524 TVGNPKDKND
-1531 KTDKG
+1531 RG

-1544 KTWGDFKDLPK
+1544 KTWSDFKDLAK
-1555 HDTVYDWKSTFSPSK
+1555 HDSLYDWKSTFNPSK
-1570 YFNFDGAGSL
+1570 YFNFDGRGSL
-1580 TLMDTFENL
+1580 TLTDTFEHL
-1589 QSIGGVKASTMTD
+1589 QTIGEVKVATMTN
-1602 EQLAGLVSK
+1602 EQLNDLVDKDLVEIQDRAG
-1611 NIIELKDKSGKVVS
+1611 NRIS
-1625 DKFNWTIEKSSN
+1625 DKFTFTVEPFN
-1637 KIQSIIKASVKAEN
+1637 KLAVTIKASVKAEF
-1651 ADDFDD
+1651 ADEFDD
-1657 LGGVNKGDLQLLTLY
+1657 LGGVNHGDLQTIVLY
-1672 IHQAT
+1672 IRQAT

-1683 HEEINYLGKDNR
+1683 HEEIHYLDADNR
-1695 IEIPNK
+1695 IYIPNVAGIK
-1701 SGLNEDSGI
+1701 EDSGI

-1715 KIETNTPKVRLP
+1715 KVKTNVAKVRLP

-1898 KAKQPTEDTTTSTSV
+1898 KAKQPTEETTTSTSV
-1913 EGHSTSTRHQ
+1913 EGHSTSIRHQ

>member
-11 LFSAIVLGT
+11 LFSAVVFGT
-20 VASTTTKTVHAVPYP
+20 VASTPTKTVHAVPFP
-35 EKIHKLPVGSKIKL
+35 EKIHTVQVGTKISL
-49 KDYGLSEM
+49 NDYGITEY
-57 PTDIKW
+57 PTTFRW
-63 GPNTRIVVEKGSQI
+63 GPNTRVVVEKGSQI

-102 YSVNKGDTYRITNI
+102 YSVNKGDTYRITNVA
-116 GTLKDGTKI
+116 TLKDGTSI
-125 DLLLTIDLSSNNNTG
+125 DLLLKIDLSSNNNTG

-149 GDTVG
+149 GDNVGVG
-154 GGTKQFDGTITHLVT
+154 GKVLKGTITHLVT
-169 SSNFVREYVNYVKA
+169 SSDFVREYVNFVKS
-183 GTNEKIEA
+183 GTNEKVEA
-191 NTFTL
+191 TTFAY

-210 STNGAFLFPQSDLD
+210 STNGAFLFPNSDLD
-224 VDGMVVYAPW
+224 VHGMVVYAPW
-234 DDDVDGNTSFRGA
+234 DDDVDGNAGVRGS
-247 YMGLGRGSGFVLEYA
+247 YMGLGYGSGFALEYA
-262 YPYGGGKNSSGVY
+262 YPYRGGKNATGVY

-285 LLGRLNNPPITIE
+285 LLGQLSNPPITIR

-375 ASKFNISVSGQKVT
+375 ASKFNISISGQKVT

-494 DYTSIVVTD
+494 DYSSIVVTD

-523 VTAEWEFTGFPKEGA
+523 VTEEWEFAGFPKEGA

-547 DITVKAKN
+547 DITAKAKN

-632 HKEVSVDNRRTYG
+632 HKEVSVDDRRTYG

-760 KKYIKEGIETIP
+760 KKYIKDGVETIP

-787 HQDNLFYQNKTSNE
+787 HQDNFFYQNKTSNE
-801 AKVDIEKPTKIDV
+801 AKVDIEKPTKIDL

-820 DGGKNWVDVANLP
+820 DGGKNWVDVANLS

-985 PTDGSIHKQVSIDK
+985 PTDGSVHKQVSIDK

-1017 WKTEFTLPK
+1017 WKTEFILPK

-1164 PTAVKIH
+1164 PTPVKIH

-1327 KQNKDS
+1327 KQAKDS
-1333 NISKVNIKKPTELK
+1333 NISKVNIIRPT
-1347 IHKQVSIDG
+1347 D
-1356 GKTWGDVKDLPNHD
+1356 
-1370 GNYTWKTDFQLPKFN
+1370 
-1385 NFEQLILTDHFA
+1385 
-1397 DVQFPNLNIEK
+1397 
-1408 MVTILQ
+1408 
-1414 NGRDI
+1414 
-1419 TAKFNFSTRA
+1419 
-1429 NGNNVDVIATLKPE
+1429 
-1443 LADEFDDIQ
+1443 
-1452 TDAEAHLEMIIRD
+1452 
-1465 VNLKK
+1465 
-1470 VKAKTEEKYINAQNV
+1470 
-1485 EVIPNQTNASVNPHL
+1485 
-1500 DFNQFKQNEDSN
+1500 
-1512 ISKVNIIKPTAP
+1512 P
-1524 TVGNPND
+1524 TVGNPKDKND
-1531 KTDKG
+1531 RG

-1544 KTWGDFKDLPK
+1544 KTWSDFKDLAK
-1555 HDTVYDWKSTFSPSK
+1555 HDSLYDWKSTFNPSK
-1570 YFNFDGAGSL
+1570 YFNFDGRGSL
-1580 TLMDTFENL
+1580 TLTDTFEHL
-1589 QSIGGVKASTMTD
+1589 QTIGEVKVATMTN
-1602 EQLAGLVSK
+1602 EQLNDLVDKDLVEIQDRAG
-1611 NIIELKDKSGKVVS
+1611 NRIS
-1625 DKFNWTIEKSSN
+1625 DKFTFTVEPFN
-1637 KIQSIIKASVKAEN
+1637 KLAITIKASVKAEF
-1651 ADDFDD
+1651 ADEFDD
-1657 LGGVNKGDLQLLTLY
+1657 LGGVNQGDLQTIVLY
-1672 IHQAT
+1672 IRQAT

-1683 HEEINYLGKDNR
+1683 HEEIHYLDADNR
-1695 IEIPNK
+1695 VYIPNVAGIK
-1701 SGLNEDSGI
+1701 EDSGI

-1715 KIETNTPKVRLP
+1715 KVKTNVAKVRLP

-1753 AEQNMIMDKALERA
+1753 AEQNMMMDKALERA

-1772 EVQKLSNIPEDV
+1772 EVQKLSNISEDV

-1826 SEPVTLAE
+1826 SEPVTLTE

-1850 VPYSSD
+1850 VPYSTD
-1856 VEKAKKALVDA
+1856 VEKAKKSLVDA

-1898 KAKQPTEDTTTSTSV
+1898 KAKQPTEETTTSTSF
-1913 EGHSTSTRHQ
+1913 EGHSTSTRDR

>member
-1 MNLKKVWKPL
+1 MNFKKVWKPL
-11 LFSAIVLGT
+11 LFSAVVLGT
-20 VASTTTKTVHAVPYP
+20 VASSTAKTVHAVPYP
-35 EKIHKLPVGSKIKL
+35 EKIHNVPVGTKISL
-49 KDYGLSEM
+49 NDYGITEY
-57 PTDIKW
+57 PTTFKW
-63 GPNTRIVVEKGSQI
+63 GPNTRLVVEKGSQI

-116 GTLKDGTKI
+116 ATLKDGTSI
-125 DLLLTIDLSSNNNTG
+125 DLLLTIDVSGNNNTG
-140 GLHGIAFAN
+140 GLHGIAFVN
-149 GDTVG
+149 GNQVG
-154 GGTKQFDGTITHLVT
+154 GGSKKLEGTITHLVT
-169 SSNFVREYVNYVKA
+169 SSNFVREYVNFVKS
-183 GTNEKIEA
+183 GTNEKVEA
-191 NTFTL
+191 TTFAY
-196 WNDIDVRQGINELQ
+196 WNDIDVRQGINEHQ
-210 STNGAFLFPQSDLD
+210 STEAAFIFPNSDLD
-224 VDGMVVYAPW
+224 RDGMVIYAPW
-234 DDDVDGNTSFRGA
+234 DDDVDGNTTVRGS

-262 YPYGGGKNSSGVY
+262 YPYTGGKNSSGVY

-285 LLGRLNNPPITIE
+285 LLGKINNPPITIR

-523 VTAEWEFTGFPKEGA
+523 VTSEWEFTGFPKEGA

-547 DITVKAKN
+547 DITAKAKN

-632 HKEVSVDNRRTYG
+632 HKEVSVDDRRTYG
-645 EHKHLPS
+645 EHEHLPS

-694 RIDQAGKDITH
+694 RINQAGKDITH

-787 HQDNLFYQNKTSNE
+787 HQDNFFYQNKTSNE

-887 KFNFSTRTNGN
+887 KFNFSTRTSGD

-937 KPETEKKYISNGQE
+937 KPETEKKYIINGQE

-969 FKQSKDSNI
+969 FKQGKDSNI

-985 PTDGSIHKQVSIDK
+985 PTDGSVHKQVSIDK

-1017 WKTEFTLPK
+1017 WKTEFILPK

-1151 NKDSNISKVNIKK
+1151 NKDSNISKVNIKE
-1164 PTAVKIH
+1164 PTPVKIH

-1209 EQLILTDHFADV
+1209 EQLILTDRFADV

-1300 YINERDIE
+1300 YINDRDIE

-1327 KQNKDS
+1327 KQTKDS
-1333 NISKVNIKKPTELK
+1333 NISKVNIIRPT
-1347 IHKQVSIDG
+1347 D
-1356 GKTWGDVKDLPNHD
+1356 
-1370 GNYTWKTDFQLPKFN
+1370 
-1385 NFEQLILTDHFA
+1385 
-1397 DVQFPNLNIEK
+1397 
-1408 MVTILQ
+1408 
-1414 NGRDI
+1414 
-1419 TAKFNFSTRA
+1419 
-1429 NGNNVDVIATLKPE
+1429 
-1443 LADEFDDIQ
+1443 
-1452 TDAEAHLEMIIRD
+1452 
-1465 VNLKK
+1465 
-1470 VKAKTEEKYINAQNV
+1470 
-1485 EVIPNQTNASVNPHL
+1485 
-1500 DFNQFKQNEDSN
+1500 
-1512 ISKVNIIKPTAP
+1512 P
-1524 TVGNPND
+1524 TVGNPKD
-1531 KTDKG
+1531 KNNRG

-1544 KTWGDFKDLPK
+1544 KTWSDFKDLAK
-1555 HDTVYDWKSTFSPSK
+1555 HDSLYDWKSTFNPSK
-1570 YFNFDGAGSL
+1570 YFNFDGHGSL
-1580 TLMDTFENL
+1580 TLTDTFEHL
-1589 QSIGGVKASTMTD
+1589 QTIGEVKVATMTN
-1602 EQLAGLVSK
+1602 EQLNDLVDKDLVEIQDRAG
-1611 NIIELKDKSGKVVS
+1611 NRIS
-1625 DKFNWTIEKSSN
+1625 DKFIFTVEPFN
-1637 KIQSIIKASVKAEN
+1637 KLAVTIKASVKAEF
-1651 ADDFDD
+1651 ADEFDD
-1657 LGGVNKGDLQLLTLY
+1657 LGGVNQGDLQTIVLY
-1672 IHQAT
+1672 IRQAT

-1683 HEEINYLGKDNR
+1683 HEEIHYLDADNR
-1695 IEIPNK
+1695 IYIPNVAGIK
-1701 SGLNEDSGI
+1701 EDSGI

-1715 KIETNTPKVRLP
+1715 KEKTNVAKVRLP
-1727 MVEPAI
+1727 MVTPAI

-1753 AEQNMIMDKALERA
+1753 AEQNMMMDKALERA

-1913 EGHSTSTRHQ
+1913 EGHSTSTRYQ

>member
-452 FTDPKIKK
+452 FTEPKIKK

-538 NKDGAMATA
+538 NKDGAMSTA
-547 DITVKAKN
+547 DITAKAKN

-632 HKEVSVDNRRTYG
+632 HKEVSVDDRRTYG

-676 TDHFADVQAPNLD
+676 IDHFADVQAPNLD

-694 RIDQAGKDITH
+694 RIDQAGKDITY

-726 EFVNDFDDIRND
+726 EFVNDFDDIQND

-745 TIDDVSLKGVSAISE
+745 TIDDVHLRGVSAISE

-985 PTDGSIHKQVSIDK
+985 PTDGSVHKQVSIDK

-1017 WKTEFTLPK
+1017 WKTEFILPK

-1164 PTAVKIH
+1164 PTPVKIH
-1171 KQVSIDGGKTWGE
+1171 KQVSVDGGKTWGE
-1184 IKDLPNHDGNY
+1184 I
-1195 TWKTDFQLPKFNNF
+1195 
-1209 EQLILTDHFADV
+1209 
-1221 QFPNLDISKMVS
+1221 
-1233 VLQNGRDITSKF
+1233 
-1245 SFSTKVNGDN
+1245 
-1255 VDVIATL
+1255 
-1262 NPELADEFDDI
+1262 
-1273 QTDEEAHL
+1273 
-1281 EMIIKDVN
+1281 
-1289 LKKVKAKTEEK
+1289 
-1300 YINERDIE
+1300 
-1308 VIPNQTNIKVNPHL
+1308 
-1322 SFDQF
+1322 
-1327 KQNKDS
+1327 
-1333 NISKVNIKKPTELK
+1333 
-1347 IHKQVSIDG
+1347 
-1356 GKTWGDVKDLPNHD
+1356 KDLPNHD

-1500 DFNQFKQNEDSN
+1500 DFNQFKQNKDSN

-1602 EQLAGLVSK
+1602 EQLNDLVDKDLVEIQDRAG
-1611 NIIELKDKSGKVVS
+1611 NRIS
-1625 DKFNWTIEKSSN
+1625 DKFTFTVEPFN
-1637 KIQSIIKASVKAEN
+1637 KLAVTIKASVKAEF
-1651 ADDFDD
+1651 ADEFDD
-1657 LGGVNKGDLQLLTLY
+1657 LGGVNQGDLQTIVLY
-1672 IHQAT
+1672 IRQAT

-1683 HEEINYLGKDNR
+1683 HEEIHYLDADNR
-1695 IEIPNK
+1695 VYIPNVAGIK
-1701 SGLNEDSGI
+1701 EDSGI

-1715 KIETNTPKVRLP
+1715 KVKTNVAKVRLP

-1772 EVQKLSNIPEDV
+1772 EVQKLSNISEDV

-1826 SEPVTLAE
+1826 SEPVTLTE

>member
-523 VTAEWEFTGFPKEGA
+523 VTEEWEFTGFPKEGA

-555 PAKYTRIGGTYS
+555 PAKNTRIGGTYS

-632 HKEVSVDNRRTYG
+632 HKEVSVDDRRTYG

-726 EFVNDFDDIRND
+726 EFINDFDDIRND

-985 PTDGSIHKQVSIDK
+985 PTDGSVHKQVSIDK
-999 GKKWVDVAD
+999 GEKWVDVAD

-1017 WKTEFTLPK
+1017 WKTEFILPK

-1164 PTAVKIH
+1164 PTPVKIH

-1327 KQNKDS
+1327 KQAKDS
-1333 NISKVNIKKPTELK
+1333 NISKVNIIRPT
-1347 IHKQVSIDG
+1347 D
-1356 GKTWGDVKDLPNHD
+1356 
-1370 GNYTWKTDFQLPKFN
+1370 
-1385 NFEQLILTDHFA
+1385 
-1397 DVQFPNLNIEK
+1397 
-1408 MVTILQ
+1408 
-1414 NGRDI
+1414 
-1419 TAKFNFSTRA
+1419 
-1429 NGNNVDVIATLKPE
+1429 
-1443 LADEFDDIQ
+1443 
-1452 TDAEAHLEMIIRD
+1452 
-1465 VNLKK
+1465 
-1470 VKAKTEEKYINAQNV
+1470 
-1485 EVIPNQTNASVNPHL
+1485 
-1500 DFNQFKQNEDSN
+1500 
-1512 ISKVNIIKPTAP
+1512 P
-1524 TVGNPND
+1524 TVGNPKDKND
-1531 KTDKG
+1531 RG

-1544 KTWGDFKDLPK
+1544 KTWSDFKDLAK
-1555 HDTVYDWKSTFSPSK
+1555 HDSLYDWKSTFNPSK
-1570 YFNFDGAGSL
+1570 YFNFDGRGSL
-1580 TLMDTFENL
+1580 TLTDTFEHL
-1589 QSIGGVKASTMTD
+1589 QTIGEVKVATMTN
-1602 EQLAGLVSK
+1602 EQLNDLVDKDLVEIQDRAG
-1611 NIIELKDKSGKVVS
+1611 NRIS
-1625 DKFNWTIEKSSN
+1625 DKFTFTVEPFN
-1637 KIQSIIKASVKAEN
+1637 KLAVTIKASVKAEF
-1651 ADDFDD
+1651 ADEFDD
-1657 LGGVNKGDLQLLTLY
+1657 LGGVNQGDLQTIVLY
-1672 IHQAT
+1672 IRQAT
-1677 VRGATG
+1677 IRGATG
-1683 HEEINYLGKDNR
+1683 HEEIHYLDADNR
-1695 IEIPNK
+1695 VYIPNVAGIK
-1701 SGLNEDSGI
+1701 EDSGI

-1715 KIETNTPKVRLP
+1715 KEKTNVAKVRLP
-1727 MVEPAI
+1727 MVTPAI

-1753 AEQNMIMDKALERA
+1753 AEQNMMMDKALERA

-1796 EVSSTADDITKATEK
+1796 EVSSTAEDINKATEK

-1826 SEPVTLAE
+1826 SEPVTLTE

-1839 QDVLKQ
+1839 QNVLKQ

-1850 VPYSSD
+1850 VPYSTD

-1898 KAKQPTEDTTTSTSV
+1898 KAKQPSEETTTSTSV

>member
-1 MNLKKVWKPL
+1 MNFKKVWKPL
-11 LFSAIVLGT
+11 LFSAVVLGT
-20 VASTTTKTVHAVPYP
+20 VASSTAKTVHAVPYP
-35 EKIHKLPVGSKIKL
+35 EKIHNVPVGTKISL
-49 KDYGLSEM
+49 NDYGITEY
-57 PTDIKW
+57 PTTFKW
-63 GPNTRIVVEKGSQI
+63 GSNTRLVVEKGSQI

-116 GTLKDGTKI
+116 ATLKDGTSI
-125 DLLLTIDLSSNNNTG
+125 DLLLTIDVSGNNNTG
-140 GLHGIAFAN
+140 GLHGIAFVN
-149 GDTVG
+149 GNQVG
-154 GGTKQFDGTITHLVT
+154 GGSKKLEGTITHLVT
-169 SSNFVREYVNYVKA
+169 SSNFVREYVNFVKS
-183 GTNEKIEA
+183 GTNEKVEA
-191 NTFTL
+191 TTFAY
-196 WNDIDVRQGINELQ
+196 WNDIDVRQGINEHQ
-210 STNGAFLFPQSDLD
+210 STEAAFIFPNSDLD
-224 VDGMVVYAPW
+224 RDGMVIYAPW
-234 DDDVDGNTSFRGA
+234 DDDVDGNTTVRGS

-262 YPYGGGKNSSGVY
+262 YPYTGGKNSSGVY

-285 LLGRLNNPPITIE
+285 LLGKINNSPITIR

-523 VTAEWEFTGFPKEGA
+523 VTEEWEFAGFPKAGA

-652 HDAKYHWKTTFNLSK
+652 HDAKYHWKTTFHLSK
-667 LMNYDELIL
+667 MMNYDELIL

-726 EFVNDFDDIRND
+726 EFINDFDDIRND

-862 ADVQFPNLN
+862 ADVQFLNLN

-985 PTDGSIHKQVSIDK
+985 PTDGSVHKQVSIDK

-1017 WKTEFTLPK
+1017 WKTEFILPK

-1164 PTAVKIH
+1164 PTPVKIH
-1171 KQVSIDGGKTWGE
+1171 KQVSVDGGKTWGE

-1327 KQNKDS
+1327 KQAKDS
-1333 NISKVNIKKPTELK
+1333 NISKVNIIRPT
-1347 IHKQVSIDG
+1347 D
-1356 GKTWGDVKDLPNHD
+1356 
-1370 GNYTWKTDFQLPKFN
+1370 
-1385 NFEQLILTDHFA
+1385 
-1397 DVQFPNLNIEK
+1397 
-1408 MVTILQ
+1408 
-1414 NGRDI
+1414 
-1419 TAKFNFSTRA
+1419 
-1429 NGNNVDVIATLKPE
+1429 
-1443 LADEFDDIQ
+1443 
-1452 TDAEAHLEMIIRD
+1452 
-1465 VNLKK
+1465 
-1470 VKAKTEEKYINAQNV
+1470 
-1485 EVIPNQTNASVNPHL
+1485 
-1500 DFNQFKQNEDSN
+1500 
-1512 ISKVNIIKPTAP
+1512 P
-1524 TVGNPND
+1524 TVGNPKDKND
-1531 KTDKG
+1531 RG

-1544 KTWGDFKDLPK
+1544 KTWSDFKDLAK
-1555 HDTVYDWKSTFSPSK
+1555 HDSLYDWKSTFNPSK
-1570 YFNFDGAGSL
+1570 YFNFDGRGSL
-1580 TLMDTFENL
+1580 TLTDTFEHL
-1589 QSIGGVKASTMTD
+1589 QTIGEVKVATMTN
-1602 EQLAGLVSK
+1602 EQLNDLVDKDLVEIQDRAG
-1611 NIIELKDKSGKVVS
+1611 NRIS
-1625 DKFNWTIEKSSN
+1625 DKFTFTVEPFN
-1637 KIQSIIKASVKAEN
+1637 KLAITIKASVKAEF
-1651 ADDFDD
+1651 ADEFDD
-1657 LGGVNKGDLQLLTLY
+1657 LGGVNQGDLQTLVLY
-1672 IHQAT
+1672 IRQAT

-1683 HEEINYLGKDNR
+1683 HEEIHYLDADNR
-1695 IEIPNK
+1695 VYIPNIAGIK
-1701 SGLNEDSGI
+1701 EDSGI

-1715 KIETNTPKVRLP
+1715 KVKTNVAKVRLP

-1796 EVSSTADDITKATEK
+1796 EVSSTAEDINKATEK

-1826 SEPVTLAE
+1826 SEPVTLTE

-1839 QDVLKQ
+1839 QNVLKQ

-1850 VPYSSD
+1850 VPYSTD

>member
-1 MNLKKVWKPL
+1 MMMKFKKFIKPL
-11 LFSAIVLGT
+11 LFSSLILGT
-20 VASTTTKTVHAVPYP
+20 ISCANFSSNKVDALSDTSMWKKVTRKQKFKLDELGLTQYP
-35 EKIHKLPVGSKIKL
+35 IPINWNSDSKLIVERGRDLGETNYDYWYGQNRPPQGTHDYSIDVG
-49 KDYGLSEM
+49 D
-57 PTDIKW
+57 
-63 GPNTRIVVEKGSQI
+63 R
-77 GTVDQLYTGA
+77 
-87 GYWGRIN
+87 
-94 QPPNGTPL
+94 
-102 YSVNKGDTYRITNI
+102 YRITNA
-116 GTLKDGTKI
+116 GTTKDGTKLDVI
-125 DLLLTIDLSSNNNTG
+125 IEILDRKLNSNGVTPS
-140 GLHGIAFAN
+140 ITFAN
-149 GDTVG
+149 SDLVG
-154 GGTKQFDGTITHLVT
+154 NGNDLFKGAIVQLVAGC
-169 SSNFVREYVNYVKA
+169 NWVDQQIKFVKS
-183 GTNEKIEA
+183 GTNELKEIA
-191 NTFTL
+191 TYAVWT
-196 WNDIDVRQGINELQ
+196 DIDVWQGIDEKQ
-210 STNGAFLFPQSDLD
+210 SNKGAFYFDASDLKTFGTD
-224 VDGMVVYAPW
+224 VYANW
-234 DDDVDGNTSFRGA
+234 GEDIDGKSTLKGSYVGIGEQSQFFLRFQAPYRHADNVGRITSFGDGYRLDV
-247 YMGLGRGSGFVLEYA
+247 LGR
-262 YPYGGGKNSSGVY
+262 PT
-275 LPNAMGFRYD
+275 
-285 LLGRLNNPPITIE
+285 NPPVEIV

-375 ASKFNISVSGQKVT
+375 ASKFNISISGQKVT

-523 VTAEWEFTGFPKEGA
+523 VTEEWEFAGFPKAGA

-632 HKEVSVDNRRTYG
+632 HKEVSVDDRRTYG

-760 KKYIKEGIETIP
+760 KKYIKDGVETIP

-787 HQDNLFYQNKTSNE
+787 HQDNFFYQNKTSNE
-801 AKVDIEKPTKIDV
+801 AKVDIEKPTKIDL

-820 DGGKNWVDVANLP
+820 DGGKNWVDVANLS

-985 PTDGSIHKQVSIDK
+985 PTDGSVHKQVSIDK

-1017 WKTEFTLPK
+1017 WKTEFILPK

-1164 PTAVKIH
+1164 PTPVKIH
-1171 KQVSIDGGKTWGE
+1171 KQVSVDGGKTWGE

-1327 KQNKDS
+1327 KQAKDS
-1333 NISKVNIKKPTELK
+1333 NISKVNIIRPT
-1347 IHKQVSIDG
+1347 D
-1356 GKTWGDVKDLPNHD
+1356 
-1370 GNYTWKTDFQLPKFN
+1370 
-1385 NFEQLILTDHFA
+1385 
-1397 DVQFPNLNIEK
+1397 
-1408 MVTILQ
+1408 
-1414 NGRDI
+1414 
-1419 TAKFNFSTRA
+1419 
-1429 NGNNVDVIATLKPE
+1429 
-1443 LADEFDDIQ
+1443 
-1452 TDAEAHLEMIIRD
+1452 
-1465 VNLKK
+1465 
-1470 VKAKTEEKYINAQNV
+1470 
-1485 EVIPNQTNASVNPHL
+1485 
-1500 DFNQFKQNEDSN
+1500 
-1512 ISKVNIIKPTAP
+1512 P
-1524 TVGNPND
+1524 TVGNPKDKND
-1531 KTDKG
+1531 RG

-1544 KTWGDFKDLPK
+1544 KTWSDFKALAK
-1555 HDTVYDWKSTFSPSK
+1555 HDSLYDWKSTFNPSK
-1570 YFNFDGAGSL
+1570 FFNFDGQASL
-1580 TLMDTFENL
+1580 TLTDTFEHL
-1589 QSIGGVKASTMTD
+1589 QTIGEVKVATMTN
-1602 EQLAGLVSK
+1602 EQLNDLVDKDLVEIQDRAG
-1611 NIIELKDKSGKVVS
+1611 NRIS
-1625 DKFNWTIEKSSN
+1625 DKFTFTVEPFN
-1637 KIQSIIKASVKAEN
+1637 KLAVTIKASVKAEF
-1651 ADDFDD
+1651 ADEFDD
-1657 LGGVNKGDLQLLTLY
+1657 LGGVNQGDLQTIVLY
-1672 IHQAT
+1672 IRQAT

-1683 HEEINYLGKDNR
+1683 HEEIHYLDADNR
-1695 IEIPNK
+1695 VYIPNVAGIK
-1701 SGLNEDSGI
+1701 EDSGI

-1715 KIETNTPKVRLP
+1715 KEKTNVAKVRLP
-1727 MVEPAI
+1727 MVTPAI

-1753 AEQNMIMDKALERA
+1753 AEQNMMMDKALERA

-1826 SEPVTLAE
+1826 SEPVTLTE

-1850 VPYSSD
+1850 VPYSTD
-1856 VEKAKKALVDA
+1856 VEKAKKSLVDA

-1898 KAKQPTEDTTTSTSV
+1898 KAKQPTEETTTSTSV
-1913 EGHSTSTRHQ
+1913 EGHSTSTRDR

>member
-1 MNLKKVWKPL
+1 MMMKFKKFIKPL
-11 LFSAIVLGT
+11 LFSSLILGT
-20 VASTTTKTVHAVPYP
+20 ISCANFSSNKVDALSDTSMWKKVTRKQKFKLDELGLTQYP
-35 EKIHKLPVGSKIKL
+35 IPINWNSDSKLIVERGRDLGETNYDYWYGQNRPPQGTHDYSIDVG
-49 KDYGLSEM
+49 D
-57 PTDIKW
+57 
-63 GPNTRIVVEKGSQI
+63 R
-77 GTVDQLYTGA
+77 
-87 GYWGRIN
+87 
-94 QPPNGTPL
+94 
-102 YSVNKGDTYRITNI
+102 YRITNA
-116 GTLKDGTKI
+116 GTTKDGTKLDVI
-125 DLLLTIDLSSNNNTG
+125 IEILDRKLNSNGVTPS
-140 GLHGIAFAN
+140 ITFAN
-149 GDTVG
+149 SDLVG
-154 GGTKQFDGTITHLVT
+154 NGNDLFKGAIVQLVAGC
-169 SSNFVREYVNYVKA
+169 NWVDQQIKFVKS
-183 GTNEKIEA
+183 GTNELKEIA
-191 NTFTL
+191 TYAVWT
-196 WNDIDVRQGINELQ
+196 DIDVWQGIDEKQ
-210 STNGAFLFPQSDLD
+210 SNKGAFYFDASDLKTFGTD
-224 VDGMVVYAPW
+224 VYANW
-234 DDDVDGNTSFRGA
+234 GEDIDGKSTLKGSYVGIGEQSQFFLRFQAPYRHADNVGRITSFGDGYRLDV
-247 YMGLGRGSGFVLEYA
+247 LGR
-262 YPYGGGKNSSGVY
+262 PT
-275 LPNAMGFRYD
+275 
-285 LLGRLNNPPITIE
+285 NPPVEIV

-523 VTAEWEFTGFPKEGA
+523 VTEEWEFAGFPKAGA

-547 DITVKAKN
+547 DITAKAKN

-632 HKEVSVDNRRTYG
+632 HKEVSVDDRRTYG

-985 PTDGSIHKQVSIDK
+985 PTDGSVHKQVSIDK

-1017 WKTEFTLPK
+1017 WKTEFILPK

-1118 ETEKPFIHEGIETIP
+1118 ETEQPFIHEGIETIP

-1164 PTAVKIH
+1164 PTPVKIH

-1327 KQNKDS
+1327 KQAKDS
-1333 NISKVNIKKPTELK
+1333 NISKVNIIRPT
-1347 IHKQVSIDG
+1347 D
-1356 GKTWGDVKDLPNHD
+1356 
-1370 GNYTWKTDFQLPKFN
+1370 
-1385 NFEQLILTDHFA
+1385 
-1397 DVQFPNLNIEK
+1397 
-1408 MVTILQ
+1408 
-1414 NGRDI
+1414 
-1419 TAKFNFSTRA
+1419 
-1429 NGNNVDVIATLKPE
+1429 
-1443 LADEFDDIQ
+1443 
-1452 TDAEAHLEMIIRD
+1452 
-1465 VNLKK
+1465 
-1470 VKAKTEEKYINAQNV
+1470 
-1485 EVIPNQTNASVNPHL
+1485 
-1500 DFNQFKQNEDSN
+1500 
-1512 ISKVNIIKPTAP
+1512 P
-1524 TVGNPND
+1524 TVGNPKDKND
-1531 KTDKG
+1531 RG

-1544 KTWGDFKDLPK
+1544 KTWSDFKDLAK
-1555 HDTVYDWKSTFSPSK
+1555 HDSLYDWKSTFNPSK
-1570 YFNFDGAGSL
+1570 YFNFDGRGSL
-1580 TLMDTFENL
+1580 TLTDTFEHL
-1589 QSIGGVKASTMTD
+1589 QTIGEVKVATMTN
-1602 EQLAGLVSK
+1602 EQLNDLVDKDLVEIQDRAG
-1611 NIIELKDKSGKVVS
+1611 NRIS
-1625 DKFNWTIEKSSN
+1625 DKFTFTVEPFN
-1637 KIQSIIKASVKAEN
+1637 KLAVTIKASVKAEF
-1651 ADDFDD
+1651 ADEFDD
-1657 LGGVNKGDLQLLTLY
+1657 LGGVNHGDLQTIVLY
-1672 IHQAT
+1672 IRQAT

-1683 HEEINYLGKDNR
+1683 HEEIHYLDADNR
-1695 IEIPNK
+1695 IYIPNVAGIK
-1701 SGLNEDSGI
+1701 EDSGI

-1715 KIETNTPKVRLP
+1715 KVKTNVAKVRLP

-1753 AEQNMIMDKALERA
+1753 AEQTMIMDKALERA

-1826 SEPVTLAE
+1826 SEPVTLTE

-1850 VPYSSD
+1850 VPYSTD
-1856 VEKAKKALVDA
+1856 VEKAKKSLVDV

-1898 KAKQPTEDTTTSTSV
+1898 KAKQPTEETTTSTSV
-1913 EGHSTSTRHQ
+1913 EGHSTITRHR

>member
-1 MNLKKVWKPL
+1 MMKFKKFIKPL
-11 LFSAIVLGT
+11 LFSSLILGT
-20 VASTTTKTVHAVPYP
+20 ISCANFSSNKVDALSDTSMWKKVTRKQKFKLDELGLTQYP
-35 EKIHKLPVGSKIKL
+35 IPINWNSDSRLIVERGRDLGETNYDYWYGQNRPPQGTHDYSIDVG
-49 KDYGLSEM
+49 D
-57 PTDIKW
+57 
-63 GPNTRIVVEKGSQI
+63 R
-77 GTVDQLYTGA
+77 
-87 GYWGRIN
+87 
-94 QPPNGTPL
+94 
-102 YSVNKGDTYRITNI
+102 YRITNA
-116 GTLKDGTKI
+116 GTTKDGTKLDVI
-125 DLLLTIDLSSNNNTG
+125 IEILDRKLNSNGVTPS
-140 GLHGIAFAN
+140 ITFAN
-149 GDTVG
+149 SDLVG
-154 GGTKQFDGTITHLVT
+154 NGNDLFKGAIVQLVAGC
-169 SSNFVREYVNYVKA
+169 NWVDQQIKFVKS
-183 GTNEKIEA
+183 GTNELKEIA
-191 NTFTL
+191 TYAVWT
-196 WNDIDVRQGINELQ
+196 DIDVWQGIDEKQ
-210 STNGAFLFPQSDLD
+210 SNKGAFYFDASDLKTFGTD
-224 VDGMVVYAPW
+224 VYANW
-234 DDDVDGNTSFRGA
+234 GEDIDGKSTLKGSYVGIGEQSQFFLRFQAPYRHADNVGRITSFGDGYRLDV
-247 YMGLGRGSGFVLEYA
+247 LGR
-262 YPYGGGKNSSGVY
+262 PT
-275 LPNAMGFRYD
+275 
-285 LLGRLNNPPITIE
+285 NPPVEIV

-356 PRTADILGVKM
+356 PRKADILGVKM

-375 ASKFNISVSGQKVT
+375 ASKFNISISGQQVT

-523 VTAEWEFTGFPKEGA
+523 VTEEWEFAGFPKAGA

-599 LDWLDKTPDPNEPN
+599 LDWIDKTPDPNEPN

-652 HDAKYHWKTTFNLSK
+652 HDAKYHWKTTFHLSK
-667 LMNYDELIL
+667 MMNYDELIL

-726 EFVNDFDDIRND
+726 EFVNDFDDIQND

-745 TIDDVSLKGVSAISE
+745 TIDDVHLRGVSAISE
-760 KKYIKEGIETIP
+760 KKYIKDGVETIP
-772 NTAQIVVNPLIKEGF
+772 NTSQIVVNPLIKEGF
-787 HQDNLFYQNKTSNE
+787 HQDNFFYQNKTSNE
-801 AKVDIEKPTKIDV
+801 AKVDIEKPTKVDV
-814 HKKVTV
+814 RKQVTV
-820 DGGKNWVDVANLP
+820 DGGKNWVDAANLP

-887 KFNFSTRTNGN
+887 KFNFSTRTSGD

-969 FKQSKDSNI
+969 FKQGKDSNI

-985 PTDGSIHKQVSIDK
+985 PTDGSVHKQVSIDK

-1017 WKTEFTLPK
+1017 WKTEFILPK

-1038 FADVQMPN
+1038 FADVQMSN

-1106 TIKDIHLKHVKA
+1106 TIKDIHLKHVNA

-1151 NKDSNISKVNIKK
+1151 NKDSNISKVNIKE
-1164 PTAVKIH
+1164 PTPVKIH

-1209 EQLILTDHFADV
+1209 EQLILTDRFADV

-1289 LKKVKAKTEEK
+1289 LKKVKAKTEGK

-1327 KQNKDS
+1327 KQTKDS
-1333 NISKVNIKKPTELK
+1333 NISKVNIIRPT
-1347 IHKQVSIDG
+1347 D
-1356 GKTWGDVKDLPNHD
+1356 
-1370 GNYTWKTDFQLPKFN
+1370 
-1385 NFEQLILTDHFA
+1385 
-1397 DVQFPNLNIEK
+1397 
-1408 MVTILQ
+1408 
-1414 NGRDI
+1414 
-1419 TAKFNFSTRA
+1419 
-1429 NGNNVDVIATLKPE
+1429 
-1443 LADEFDDIQ
+1443 
-1452 TDAEAHLEMIIRD
+1452 
-1465 VNLKK
+1465 
-1470 VKAKTEEKYINAQNV
+1470 
-1485 EVIPNQTNASVNPHL
+1485 
-1500 DFNQFKQNEDSN
+1500 
-1512 ISKVNIIKPTAP
+1512 P
-1524 TVGNPND
+1524 TVGNPKD
-1531 KTDKG
+1531 KNNRG

-1544 KTWGDFKDLPK
+1544 KTWSDFKDLAK
-1555 HDTVYDWKSTFSPSK
+1555 HDSLYDWKSTFNPSK
-1570 YFNFDGAGSL
+1570 YFNFDGHGSL
-1580 TLMDTFENL
+1580 TLTDTFEHL
-1589 QSIGGVKASTMTD
+1589 QTIGEVKVATMTN
-1602 EQLAGLVSK
+1602 EQLNDLVDKDLVEIQDRAG
-1611 NIIELKDKSGKVVS
+1611 NRIS
-1625 DKFNWTIEKSSN
+1625 DKFIFTVEPFN
-1637 KIQSIIKASVKAEN
+1637 KLAVTIKASVKAEF
-1651 ADDFDD
+1651 ADEFDD
-1657 LGGVNKGDLQLLTLY
+1657 LGGVNQGDLQTIVLY
-1672 IHQAT
+1672 IRQAT

-1683 HEEINYLGKDNR
+1683 HEEIHYLDADNR
-1695 IEIPNK
+1695 VYIPNIAGIK
-1701 SGLNEDSGI
+1701 EDSGI

-1715 KIETNTPKVRLP
+1715 KEKTNVAKVRLP
-1727 MVEPAI
+1727 MVTPAI

-1753 AEQNMIMDKALERA
+1753 AEQNMMMDKALERA

-1796 EVSSTADDITKATEK
+1796 EVSSTAEDINKATEK

-1826 SEPVTLAE
+1826 SEPVTLTE

-1850 VPYSSD
+1850 VPYSTD
-1856 VEKAKKALVDA
+1856 VEKAKKSLVDA

-1898 KAKQPTEDTTTSTSV
+1898 KAKQPSEETTTSTSV